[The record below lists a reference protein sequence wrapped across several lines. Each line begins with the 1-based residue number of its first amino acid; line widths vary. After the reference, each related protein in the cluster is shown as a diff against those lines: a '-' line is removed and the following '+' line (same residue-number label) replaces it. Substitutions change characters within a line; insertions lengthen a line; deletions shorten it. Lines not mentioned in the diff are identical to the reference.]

1 MGQASFYH
9 CCCLLL
15 VCLVLSTLNGRA
27 AAATRVRVSSSTTM
41 TRNIEEENALLL
53 LLAGPPVLSES
64 IMGTVGRLPCNVT
77 PPIYEDRVALV
88 IWYKV
93 GLKTPIYSV
102 DTRDSNFAQG
112 THWSDETYRERL
124 SFHVE
129 GRAGTLSIKST
140 TEDDT
145 GEYRCRVDFQKSPT
159 RNSKVNLT
167 VIIPP
172 ESVIIL
178 DSKGATIKDHTLG
191 PYNEGSAINIT
202 CVAIGGR
209 PQPRVTW
216 LHGNTIYKNAS
227 VGHALSE
234 RRVGNV
240 LSLARLERRN
250 LHMQLTCRAEN
261 NNLTTPII
269 SSVVLDMNL
278 RPLIV
283 KLQGENRPLSAG
295 NSYQLSCVV
304 IGARPAPTITWW
316 KGSSPMKNTHEIA
329 NPDGNM
335 TTSVLTFTP
344 TIDDRGK
351 FLSCRAEQG
360 MIPESGLEDGWKL
373 DIYHIPVV
381 SLELGTNSLNATLRE
396 GIDVFFECNIKSNP
410 WIYKVSWR
418 HNGAILAN
426 NPAEGIAVSNQSLVL
441 QNASRARSGI
451 YTCVGSN
458 REGDG
463 ESNPVQLDIRFAPVC
478 RSNQRTT
485 YSSGRHETVK
495 VACEIDANPME
506 ASYVW
511 KFNASQ
517 GETVDIPASQVAVDR
532 GRSIAHY
539 TPMTEN
545 DYGTLLC
552 WATNEI
558 GDQSEPCVY
567 TIVPAGEPDPLLNC
581 TVLNQTST
589 GFQIECI
596 EGFDGGLQQDF
607 IMEVYVNGTTR
618 NPKFSKSNRP
628 YFEVSGLVPGMGY
641 NVFLIA
647 NNSKGRSNATI
658 LQVYTLK
665 DPEKQTVR
673 ITFTKFY
680 QGVRPASTTTTA
692 LATSSDCVCD
702 EEEFLGVGRGKGLV
716 HDAGQDQ
723 ATEDLSLAYAPV
735 IEDIRPFLGI
745 LAGIVGSVFL
755 VALII
760 VIVVRV
766 RGSSGRDRN
775 NYSHPGN
782 GGSGGGGTGG
792 GGVAVAGTG
801 GPAGTTANGNG
812 SLGLL
817 ASNNNGSLGIG
828 GTLAHNGGQSVQDMH
843 RIGRDTCH
851 VTSSLDSIDKNPDII
866 PQDGHDV
873 DDEWTTTKGHNRAY
887 ATAALAEQ
895 NAVITSST
903 YDHLMPTYA
912 VVDKKTGGLPPGSGH
927 GHGPYIQY
935 NTLIPVSKMGAYAS
949 QQQQQQQQH
958 PHTHPHQHPHQ
969 HQLQAG
975 QQQQQQ
981 QKTELSYSDLT
992 APMVG
997 VGGSAVGVQRLA
1009 PYCSA
1014 TLGRPGRGQ
1023 AELKRAEPNIYSQVN
1038 VMMDDEIL
1046 ADLQAAT
1053 AAGGS
1058 YVAGAVVDNV
1068 GGRGA
1073 SPSLYLQG
1081 HATRIDLAHHPMP
1094 MYSTSPMFATNGGT
1108 ITGVTMSHPSQLATF
1123 SPTPPPP
1130 IFTHSVMTATGE
1142 GGLLQPVTCM
1152 GLVAATSSAAAAA
1165 ASGQHQQQQQHHHQ
1179 TTANGGNGSI
1189 VGVNVGMSLYGSDVG
1204 KPQLLKTVPEEM
1216 HHQLNGEDV
1225 LIAQDRN
1232 HGTGTRF

>member
-1 MGQASFYH
+1 MGHQASFFCCRH
-9 CCCLLL
+9 CCCLL
-15 VCLVLSTLNGRA
+15 VCLVLSTLNGPA
-27 AAATRVRVSSSTTM
+27 AGATRVRVSSSTTM
-41 TRNIEEENALLL
+41 TRNIEEEN
-53 LLAGPPVLSES
+53 GPPVLSES

-140 TEDDT
+140 SEDDT

-227 VGHALSE
+227 VGHSLSE

-250 LHMQLTCRAEN
+250 LHMKLTCRAEN

-269 SSVVLDMNL
+269 SSVDLDMNL

-304 IGARPAPTITWW
+304 IGARPAPTVTWW
-316 KGSSPMKNTHEIA
+316 KGSSPMKNTHEIT

-351 FLSCRAEQG
+351 FLSCRAEQS

-478 RSNQRTT
+478 RSGQRTT

-558 GDQSEPCVY
+558 GDQSDPCVY
-567 TIVPAGEPDPLLNC
+567 TIVPAGEPDPLINC

-647 NNSKGRSNATI
+647 HNSKGRSNATI

-665 DPEKQTVR
+665 DPEKQT
-673 ITFTKFY
+673 
-680 QGVRPASTTTTA
+680 
-692 LATSSDCVCD
+692 
-702 EEEFLGVGRGKGLV
+702 
-716 HDAGQDQ
+716 
-723 ATEDLSLAYAPV
+723 DLSLAYAPV

-775 NYSHPGN
+775 NYSHPGSGGN
-782 GGSGGGGTGG
+782 VGGGGGGAGGGTGVPGSGGGPGGTS
-792 GGVAVAGTG
+792 
-801 GPAGTTANGNG
+801 ANGNG
-812 SLGLL
+812 SMGLL

-828 GTLAHNGGQSVQDMH
+828 ATLAHNGGQSVQDMH

-866 PQDGHDV
+866 PQGGLDGHDV
-873 DDEWTTTKGHNRAY
+873 DDEWTTKGHNRAY

-912 VVDKKTGGLPPGSGH
+912 VVDKKTGGPLPGP

-935 NTLIPVSKMGAYAS
+935 NTLIPVSKMGAYANQ

-958 PHTHPHQHPHQ
+958 PHPHQHPHQ
-969 HQLQAG
+969 HQHQLQG
-975 QQQQQQ
+975 GQQQ

-992 APMVG
+992 APMV
-997 VGGSAVGVQRLA
+997 GSAVGVQRLA

-1023 AELKRAEPNIYSQVN
+1023 AELKRAEPNIYSQ
-1038 VMMDDEIL
+1038 
-1046 ADLQAAT
+1046 
-1053 AAGGS
+1053 
-1058 YVAGAVVDNV
+1058 
-1068 GGRGA
+1068 
-1073 SPSLYLQG
+1073 
-1081 HATRIDLAHHPMP
+1081 IDLAHHPMP
-1094 MYSTSPMFATNGGT
+1094 MYSTSPMFATNST

-1165 ASGQHQQQQQHHHQ
+1165 SGQQQQQQQQQHHQQQQQHHHQ

>member
-1 MGQASFYH
+1 MGRASLYY

-27 AAATRVRVSSSTTM
+27 AGATRVRVSSSTTM

-227 VGHALSE
+227 VGHSLSE

-351 FLSCRAEQG
+351 FLSCRAEQS

-680 QGVRPASTTTTA
+680 QGVRPTSTTTTA
-692 LATSSDCVCD
+692 MATSSDCVCD
-702 EEEFLGVGRGKGLV
+702 EEEFLGVGKGKGLV

-775 NYSHPGN
+775 NYSHPGS

-935 NTLIPVSKMGAYAS
+935 NTLIPVSKMGAYANQ

-975 QQQQQQ
+975 QQQQQQQQ

-1023 AELKRAEPNIYSQVN
+1023 AELKRAEPNIYSQ
-1038 VMMDDEIL
+1038 
-1046 ADLQAAT
+1046 
-1053 AAGGS
+1053 
-1058 YVAGAVVDNV
+1058 
-1068 GGRGA
+1068 
-1073 SPSLYLQG
+1073 
-1081 HATRIDLAHHPMP
+1081 IDLAHHPMP

-1152 GLVAATSSAAAAA
+1152 GLVAATSSAAAA
-1165 ASGQHQQQQQHHHQ
+1165 SGQQQQQQQQHLHHQ

-1204 KPQLLKTVPEEM
+1204 VKPQLLKTVPEEM

>member
-1 MGQASFYH
+1 MSRTSSLSLSLPL
-9 CCCLLL
+9 CL
-15 VCLVLSTLNGRA
+15 LVLSALNGPA
-27 AAATRVRVSSSTTM
+27 AAASRVRVSSSTTM
-41 TRNIEEENALLL
+41 TRNIEEEN
-53 LLAGPPVLSES
+53 GPPVLSES

-129 GRAGTLSIKST
+129 GRAGTLTIKST

-178 DSKGATIKDHTLG
+178 DSKGVTIEDHTLG
-191 PYNEGSAINIT
+191 PYNEGSGINIT

-216 LHGNTIYKNAS
+216 LHGNTVYKNAS
-227 VGHALSE
+227 VGQPLSE
-234 RRVGNV
+234 RRVGNT

-283 KLQGENRPLSAG
+283 KLQGENRALSAG

-316 KGSSPMKNTHEIA
+316 KGSTPMKNTHEIA
-329 NPDGNM
+329 TPDGNL

-351 FLSCRAEQG
+351 FLSCRAEQS
-360 MIPESGLEDGWKL
+360 MIPESGMEDGWKL

-381 SLELGTNSLNATLRE
+381 SLELGTNSLNSTLRE

-410 WIYKVSWR
+410 WIYEVSWR
-418 HNGAILAN
+418 HNGKILTN

-478 RSNQRTT
+478 RPRQRLS

-495 VACEIDANPME
+495 VACEIDANPSE
-506 ASYVW
+506 ATYVW
-511 KFNASQ
+511 KFNATQ

-567 TIVPAGEPDPLLNC
+567 TIFPAGEPDPLLNC

-596 EGFDGGLQQDF
+596 EGFNGGLQQDF
-607 IMEVYVNGTTR
+607 IMEVYMNGTTR
-618 NPKFSKSNRP
+618 HPKISKSKRP

-665 DPEKQTVR
+665 DPEKQT
-673 ITFTKFY
+673 
-680 QGVRPASTTTTA
+680 
-692 LATSSDCVCD
+692 
-702 EEEFLGVGRGKGLV
+702 
-716 HDAGQDQ
+716 
-723 ATEDLSLAYAPV
+723 DLSLAYAPV

-745 LAGIVGSVFL
+745 LAGIVGSIFL

-775 NYSHPGN
+775 NYSHPGSGVGGVGGTTGN
-782 GGSGGGGTGG
+782 GSGMGGGG
-792 GGVAVAGTG
+792 GGVG
-801 GPAGTTANGNG
+801 GTTANGNG

-817 ASNNNGSLGIG
+817 ASNNNGSLVI
-828 GTLAHNGGQSVQDMH
+828 GTLGHNGGQSVQDMH
-843 RIGRDTCH
+843 RIGRETCH

-866 PQDGHDV
+866 PQDGHDL
-873 DDEWTTTKGHNRAY
+873 DDEWTTKGHGRTY
-887 ATAALAEQ
+887 ATAAMAEQ
-895 NAVITSST
+895 NAVITSGT

-912 VVDKKTGGLPPGSGH
+912 VVDKKTAPPPGH
-927 GHGPYIQY
+927 GQYIQY
-935 NTLIPVSKMGAYAS
+935 NTLIPVSKMGAYAN
-949 QQQQQQQQH
+949 QQQQLQQQ
-958 PHTHPHQHPHQ
+958 P
-969 HQLQAG
+969 
-975 QQQQQQ
+975 Q
-981 QKTELSYSDLT
+981 QKTELSYSELS
-992 APMVG
+992 APLVSG
-997 VGGSAVGVQRLA
+997 PVGVQRMA

-1014 TLGRPGRGQ
+1014 TLGRPGRQ
-1023 AELKRAEPNIYSQVN
+1023 AELKRAEPNIYSQ
-1038 VMMDDEIL
+1038 
-1046 ADLQAAT
+1046 
-1053 AAGGS
+1053 
-1058 YVAGAVVDNV
+1058 
-1068 GGRGA
+1068 
-1073 SPSLYLQG
+1073 
-1081 HATRIDLAHHPMP
+1081 IDLAHHPMP
-1094 MYSTSPMFATNGGT
+1094 MYSTSPMFGTNST

-1130 IFTHSVMTATGE
+1130 IFTHSMVTTGD
-1142 GGLLQPVTCM
+1142 GLLQPVTCM
-1152 GLVAATSSAAAAA
+1152 GLVATSSAG
-1165 ASGQHQQQQQHHHQ
+1165 ASVPGPVPLPPQQQQQQ
-1179 TTANGGNGSI
+1179 QLTAANGGNGSI
-1189 VGVNVGMSLYGSDVG
+1189 VGMGMSLYSSDVG
-1204 KPQLLKTVPEEM
+1204 KPQLLKTVPEEV
-1216 HHQLNGEDV
+1216 HHQLNGEDI

-1232 HGTGTRF
+1232 LGSGTRF

>member
-1 MGQASFYH
+1 MGRS
-9 CCCLLL
+9 CSRWLSLPLCLLVL
-15 VCLVLSTLNGRA
+15 FVLSTLNGQA
-27 AAATRVRVSSSTTM
+27 AAASRVRVSSSTTM

-53 LLAGPPVLSES
+53 LLAGPPVLAES

-129 GRAGTLSIKST
+129 GRAGTLTMKST

-191 PYNEGSAINIT
+191 PYNEGSGINIT

-216 LHGNTIYKNAS
+216 LHGNTVYKDAS
-227 VGHALSE
+227 VGQSLSE
-234 RRVGNV
+234 RRVANV
-240 LSLARLERRN
+240 LSLQRLERRN

-316 KGSSPMKNTHEIA
+316 KGSTPMKNTHEIG

-351 FLSCRAEQG
+351 FLSCRAEQS

-381 SLELGTNSLNATLRE
+381 SLELGTNSLNSTLRE

-418 HNGAILAN
+418 HNGEILAN

-478 RSNQRTT
+478 RPRQRVS

-495 VACEIDANPME
+495 VACEIDANPAE
-506 ASYVW
+506 ATYVW
-511 KFNASQ
+511 KFNATQ

-607 IMEVYVNGTTR
+607 IMEVYMNGTTR
-618 NPKFSKSNRP
+618 HPKISKSKRP

-647 NNSKGRSNATI
+647 HNSKGRSNATI

-665 DPEKQTVR
+665 DPEKQTVK
-673 ITFTKFY
+673 ITFTKSF
-680 QGVRPASTTTTA
+680 QGFRPAYPKSKATATTT
-692 LATSSDCVCD
+692 SDCVCD
-702 EEEFLGVGRGKGLV
+702 EDEFINLGKGIGLDV
-716 HDAGQDQ
+716 GKDVDQ
-723 ATEDLSLAYAPV
+723 QEDLSLAYAPV

-775 NYSHPGN
+775 NYSHPGSGVVGVGGTTTGN
-782 GGSGGGGTGG
+782 GSGM
-792 GGVAVAGTG
+792 GGVG
-801 GPAGTTANGNG
+801 GVGGMGGTTANGNG

-817 ASNNNGSLGIG
+817 ASNNNGSLVI
-828 GTLAHNGGQSVQDMH
+828 GTLGHNGGQSVQDMH
-843 RIGRDTCH
+843 RIGRETCH

-866 PQDGHDV
+866 PQDGHDL
-873 DDEWTTTKGHNRAY
+873 DDEWTTKGHGRAY
-887 ATAALAEQ
+887 ATAAMAEQ
-895 NAVITSST
+895 NAVITSGT

-912 VVDKKTGGLPPGSGH
+912 VVDKKTGPPPA
-927 GHGPYIQY
+927 HGPYIQY
-935 NTLIPVSKMGAYAS
+935 NTLIPVSKMGAYAN
-949 QQQQQQQQH
+949 QQQQLQQQ
-958 PHTHPHQHPHQ
+958 P
-969 HQLQAG
+969 
-975 QQQQQQ
+975 Q

-992 APMVG
+992 APL
-997 VGGSAVGVQRLA
+997 VGGPVSVQRMA

-1014 TLGRPGRGQ
+1014 TLGRPGRQ
-1023 AELKRAEPNIYSQVN
+1023 TELKRAEPNIYSQ
-1038 VMMDDEIL
+1038 
-1046 ADLQAAT
+1046 
-1053 AAGGS
+1053 
-1058 YVAGAVVDNV
+1058 
-1068 GGRGA
+1068 
-1073 SPSLYLQG
+1073 
-1081 HATRIDLAHHPMP
+1081 IDLAHHPMP
-1094 MYSTSPMFATNGGT
+1094 MYSTSPMFGTNST

-1130 IFTHSVMTATGE
+1130 IFTHSMVTTGD
-1142 GGLLQPVTCM
+1142 GLLQPVTCM
-1152 GLVAATSSAAAAA
+1152 GLVATSSAA
-1165 ASGQHQQQQQHHHQ
+1165 SVPGSVPLPPQQQQHQQQQQQ
-1179 TTANGGNGSI
+1179 QLTAANGGNGSI
-1189 VGVNVGMSLYGSDVG
+1189 VGMGMSLYGSDVG
-1204 KPQLLKTVPEEM
+1204 KPQLLKTVPEEV

-1232 HGTGTRF
+1232 LGSGTRF

>member
-1 MGQASFYH
+1 MGRS
-9 CCCLLL
+9 CSRSLSLSLCL
-15 VCLVLSTLNGRA
+15 LVLSALHGQA
-27 AAATRVRVSSSTTM
+27 AAASRVRVSSSTTM
-41 TRNIEEENALLL
+41 TRNIEEENALLS

-112 THWSDETYRERL
+112 THWSDENYRERL

-129 GRAGTLSIKST
+129 GRAGTLTIKST
-140 TEDDT
+140 TEEDT

-172 ESVIIL
+172 ESVLIL
-178 DSKGATIKDHTLG
+178 DSKGITIEDRTLG
-191 PYNEGSAINIT
+191 PYNEGSGINIT

-216 LHGNTIYKNAS
+216 LHGNTVYKDAS

-240 LSLARLERRN
+240 LSLQRLERRN

-316 KGSSPMKNTHEIA
+316 KGSTPMKNTHEIA

-351 FLSCRAEQG
+351 FLSCRAEQS
-360 MIPESGLEDGWKL
+360 MIPESGMEDGWKL

-381 SLELGTNSLNATLRE
+381 SLELGTNSLNSTLRE

-418 HNGAILAN
+418 HNGEILSN
-426 NPAEGIAVSNQSLVL
+426 NPAAGIAVSNQSLVL

-478 RSNQRTT
+478 RPRQRIS

-495 VACEIDANPME
+495 VACEIDANPAE

-511 KFNASQ
+511 KFNATQ

-607 IMEVYVNGTTR
+607 IMEVHMNGTTR
-618 NPKFSKSNRP
+618 NPKISKSKRP
-628 YFEVSGLVPGMGY
+628 YFEVSGLMPGMGY

-647 NNSKGRSNATI
+647 HNSKGRSNATI

-665 DPEKQTVR
+665 DPEKQT
-673 ITFTKFY
+673 
-680 QGVRPASTTTTA
+680 
-692 LATSSDCVCD
+692 
-702 EEEFLGVGRGKGLV
+702 
-716 HDAGQDQ
+716 
-723 ATEDLSLAYAPV
+723 DLSLAYAPV

-775 NYSHPGN
+775 NYSHPGSGVGGVGVGGTTGN
-782 GGSGGGGTGG
+782 GSGVGGG
-792 GGVAVAGTG
+792 GGVG
-801 GPAGTTANGNG
+801 GTTANGNG

-817 ASNNNGSLGIG
+817 TSNNNGSLVI
-828 GTLAHNGGQSVQDMH
+828 GTLGHNGGQSVQDMH
-843 RIGRDTCH
+843 RIGRETCH

-866 PQDGHDV
+866 PQGGLDGHDL
-873 DDEWTTTKGHNRAY
+873 DDEWTTKGHGRAY
-887 ATAALAEQ
+887 ATAAMAEQ
-895 NAVITSST
+895 NAVITSGT

-912 VVDKKTGGLPPGSGH
+912 VVDKKTAPPP

-935 NTLIPVSKMGAYAS
+935 NTLIPVSKMGAYAN
-949 QQQQQQQQH
+949 QQQQLQQQ
-958 PHTHPHQHPHQ
+958 P
-969 HQLQAG
+969 
-975 QQQQQQ
+975 Q
-981 QKTELSYSDLT
+981 QKTELSYSELT
-992 APMVG
+992 APL
-997 VGGSAVGVQRLA
+997 VGGTVSVQRMA

-1014 TLGRPGRGQ
+1014 TLGRPGRQ
-1023 AELKRAEPNIYSQVN
+1023 AELKRAEPNIYSQ
-1038 VMMDDEIL
+1038 
-1046 ADLQAAT
+1046 
-1053 AAGGS
+1053 
-1058 YVAGAVVDNV
+1058 
-1068 GGRGA
+1068 
-1073 SPSLYLQG
+1073 
-1081 HATRIDLAHHPMP
+1081 IDLAHHPMP
-1094 MYSTSPMFATNGGT
+1094 MYSTSPMFGTNST

-1130 IFTHSVMTATGE
+1130 IFTHSMVTTGD
-1142 GGLLQPVTCM
+1142 GLLQPVTCM
-1152 GLVAATSSAAAAA
+1152 GLVATSSAAA
-1165 ASGQHQQQQQHHHQ
+1165 SGPGPGPLPLAPQQQQQM
-1179 TTANGGNGSI
+1179 TATNGGNGSI
-1189 VGVNVGMSLYGSDVG
+1189 VGMGMSLYGSDVG
-1204 KPQLLKTVPEEM
+1204 KPQLLKTVPEEI

-1225 LIAQDRN
+1225 LIAQDRSI
-1232 HGTGTRF
+1232 GSGTRF

>member
-1 MGQASFYH
+1 MSSSSSRPL
-9 CCCLLL
+9 CLPLCL
-15 VCLVLSTLNGRA
+15 LVLSALNGPA
-27 AAATRVRVSSSTTM
+27 AAASRVRVSSSTTM

-77 PPIYEDRVALV
+77 PPIHEDRVALV

-129 GRAGTLSIKST
+129 GRAGTLTIKST

-178 DSKGATIKDHTLG
+178 DSKGVTIEDHTLG
-191 PYNEGSAINIT
+191 PYNEGSGINIT

-216 LHGNTIYKNAS
+216 LHGNTVYKNAS
-227 VGHALSE
+227 VGQPLSE
-234 RRVGNV
+234 RRVGNT

-283 KLQGENRPLSAG
+283 KLQGENRALSAG

-316 KGSSPMKNTHEIA
+316 KGSTPMKNTHEIA
-329 NPDGNM
+329 TPDGNL

-351 FLSCRAEQG
+351 FLSCRAEQS
-360 MIPESGLEDGWKL
+360 MIPESGMEDGWKL

-381 SLELGTNSLNATLRE
+381 SLELGTNSLNSTLRE

-410 WIYKVSWR
+410 WIYEVSWR
-418 HNGAILAN
+418 HNGKILTN

-478 RSNQRTT
+478 RPRQRLS

-495 VACEIDANPME
+495 VACEIDANPAE
-506 ASYVW
+506 ATYVW
-511 KFNASQ
+511 KFNATQ

-567 TIVPAGEPDPLLNC
+567 TIFPAGEPDPLLNC

-596 EGFDGGLQQDF
+596 EGFNGGLQQDF
-607 IMEVYVNGTTR
+607 IMEVYMNGTTR
-618 NPKFSKSNRP
+618 HPKISKSKRP

-665 DPEKQTVR
+665 DPEKQTVK
-673 ITFTKFY
+673 ITFTKSF
-680 QGVRPASTTTTA
+680 QGLRPAYPKSKSKTTATTTT
-692 LATSSDCVCD
+692 TSDCVCD
-702 EEEFLGVGRGKGLV
+702 EDEFLNLGKGFS
-716 HDAGQDQ
+716 HDEGTDADQ
-723 ATEDLSLAYAPV
+723 QEDLSLAYAPV

-745 LAGIVGSVFL
+745 LAGIVGSIFL

-775 NYSHPGN
+775 NYSHPGSGVGGIGGTTGN
-782 GGSGGGGTGG
+782 GSGMGGIGGGVGG
-792 GGVAVAGTG
+792 GGVG
-801 GPAGTTANGNG
+801 GTTANGNG

-817 ASNNNGSLGIG
+817 ASNNNGSLVI
-828 GTLAHNGGQSVQDMH
+828 GTLGHNGGQSVQDMH
-843 RIGRDTCH
+843 RIGRETCH

-866 PQDGHDV
+866 PQDGHDL
-873 DDEWTTTKGHNRAY
+873 DDEWTTKGHGRTY
-887 ATAALAEQ
+887 ATAAMAEQ
-895 NAVITSST
+895 NAVITSGT

-912 VVDKKTGGLPPGSGH
+912 VVDKKTAPPPGH
-927 GHGPYIQY
+927 GQYIQY
-935 NTLIPVSKMGAYAS
+935 NTLIPVSKMGAYGN
-949 QQQQQQQQH
+949 QQQQLQQQ
-958 PHTHPHQHPHQ
+958 P
-969 HQLQAG
+969 
-975 QQQQQQ
+975 Q
-981 QKTELSYSDLT
+981 QKTELSYSELS
-992 APMVG
+992 APL
-997 VGGSAVGVQRLA
+997 VGGPVGVQRMA

-1014 TLGRPGRGQ
+1014 TLGRPGRQ
-1023 AELKRAEPNIYSQVN
+1023 AELKRAEPNIYSQ
-1038 VMMDDEIL
+1038 
-1046 ADLQAAT
+1046 
-1053 AAGGS
+1053 
-1058 YVAGAVVDNV
+1058 
-1068 GGRGA
+1068 
-1073 SPSLYLQG
+1073 
-1081 HATRIDLAHHPMP
+1081 IDLAHHPMP
-1094 MYSTSPMFATNGGT
+1094 MYSTSPMFGTNST

-1130 IFTHSVMTATGE
+1130 IFTHSMVTTGD
-1142 GGLLQPVTCM
+1142 GLLQPVTCM
-1152 GLVAATSSAAAAA
+1152 GLVATSSAG
-1165 ASGQHQQQQQHHHQ
+1165 ASVPGPLPLPPQQQQQQQQQHQ
-1179 TTANGGNGSI
+1179 QLTAANGGNGSI
-1189 VGVNVGMSLYGSDVG
+1189 VGMGMSLYGSDVG
-1204 KPQLLKTVPEEM
+1204 KPQLLKTVPEEV
-1216 HHQLNGEDV
+1216 HHQLNREDI
-1225 LIAQDRN
+1225 LISQDRN
-1232 HGTGTRF
+1232 LGSGTRF

>member
-1 MGQASFYH
+1 MCHAFS
-9 CCCLLL
+9 CLLPLPQLPCLLCLIL
-15 VCLVLSTLNGRA
+15 VALLPPTFSGQGQA
-27 AAATRVRVSSSTTM
+27 AAATRARVSSSTTM
-41 TRNIEEENALLL
+41 TRNIEEEN
-53 LLAGPPVLSES
+53 GPPVLSES
-64 IMGTVGRLPCNVT
+64 IMGTMGRLPCNVT

-124 SFHVE
+124 SFYVE
-129 GRAGTLSIKST
+129 GRAGTLTIKST

-191 PYNEGSAINIT
+191 PYNEGSTVNIT

-216 LHGNTIYKNAS
+216 LHGNTILNNS
-227 VGHALSE
+227 GQGHPLSE
-234 RRVGNV
+234 RRVGNI
-240 LSLARLERRN
+240 LSLTKLKRKN

-261 NNLTTPII
+261 NNLTTPIT

-283 KLQGENRPLSAG
+283 KLSGENRPLSAE
-295 NSYQLSCVV
+295 NAYQLSCVV
-304 IGARPAPTITWW
+304 IGSRPAPTITWW
-316 KGSSPMKNTHEIA
+316 KGSTAMKNTHEIA

-351 FLSCRAEQG
+351 FLSCRAEQS
-360 MIPESGLEDGWKL
+360 MIPESGMEDGWKL

-381 SLELGTNSLNATLRE
+381 SLELGTNSLNSTLRE

-418 HNGAILAN
+418 HNGAILSN
-426 NPAEGIAVSNQSLVL
+426 NPAEGIVVANQSLVL

-478 RSNQRTT
+478 RTGQKTT

-495 VACEIDANPME
+495 VACEIDANPSE
-506 ASYVW
+506 ATYIW
-511 KFNASQ
+511 KFNATQ
-517 GETVDIPASQVAVDR
+517 GETVDIPASLVAVDR
-532 GRSIAHY
+532 GRSVAHY

-552 WATNEI
+552 WASNEI

-581 TVLNQTST
+581 TLLNQTST

-618 NPKFSKSNRP
+618 YPKIYKSKTP
-628 YFEVSGLVPGMGY
+628 YFEVRGLVPGMGY

-647 NNSKGRSNATI
+647 HNSKGRSNATI

-665 DPEKQTVR
+665 DPEKQTVK
-673 ITFTKFY
+673 IIFTKSY
-680 QGVRPASTTTTA
+680 NKPKSTTTTA
-692 LATSSDCVCD
+692 KTTATSDCICD
-702 EEEFLGVGRGKGLV
+702 EQEYFVVGKGHSKGLHIFNHNDDN
-716 HDAGQDQ
+716 HDDNNDDDDDEP
-723 ATEDLSLAYAPV
+723 TEDLSLRYSPV

-745 LAGIVGSVFL
+745 LAGIVGSIFL

-766 RGSSGRDRN
+766 RGSSGHDRN

-782 GGSGGGGTGG
+782 GNTSSNGNGNGGVGGGTTNT
-792 GGVAVAGTG
+792 VNGTG
-801 GPAGTTANGNG
+801 N
-812 SLGLL
+812 LGVLG
-817 ASNNNGSLGIG
+817 SNNNGSLVI
-828 GTLAHNGGQSVQDMH
+828 GTLGGHNGGQSVQDMH
-843 RIGRDTCH
+843 RIGRETCH

-873 DDEWTTTKGHNRAY
+873 DDEWTTKGHNRAY
-887 ATAALAEQ
+887 ATAAMAEQ

-912 VVDKKTGGLPPGSGH
+912 VVDKKTAAGQQAAAAAQ
-927 GHGPYIQY
+927 YIQY
-935 NTLIPVSKMGAYAS
+935 NTLIPVNKMGAYAN
-949 QQQQQQQQH
+949 QQQQLQQQQQQH
-958 PHTHPHQHPHQ
+958 QQ
-969 HQLQAG
+969 QQ

-981 QKTELSYSDLT
+981 QKTELSYSELT
-992 APMVG
+992 APLVGIG
-997 VGGSAVGVQRLA
+997 VGGNTVRLA

-1014 TLGRPGRGQ
+1014 TLGRPGSRQQ

-1053 AAGGS
+1053 ASGTS

-1068 GGRGA
+1068 GGFGA
-1073 SPSLYLQG
+1073 VAAAPSSSSNLYMQSY
-1081 HATRIDLAHHPMP
+1081 ATRI
-1094 MYSTSPMFATNGGT
+1094 
-1108 ITGVTMSHPSQLATF
+1108 
-1123 SPTPPPP
+1123 
-1130 IFTHSVMTATGE
+1130 
-1142 GGLLQPVTCM
+1142 
-1152 GLVAATSSAAAAA
+1152 
-1165 ASGQHQQQQQHHHQ
+1165 
-1179 TTANGGNGSI
+1179 
-1189 VGVNVGMSLYGSDVG
+1189 
-1204 KPQLLKTVPEEM
+1204 
-1216 HHQLNGEDV
+1216 
-1225 LIAQDRN
+1225 
-1232 HGTGTRF
+1232 

>member
-1 MGQASFYH
+1 MGRS
-9 CCCLLL
+9 CSRWLSLPLCLLVL
-15 VCLVLSTLNGRA
+15 FVLSTLNGQA
-27 AAATRVRVSSSTTM
+27 AAASRVRVSSSTTM
-41 TRNIEEENALLL
+41 TRNIEEEN
-53 LLAGPPVLSES
+53 GPPVLAES

-129 GRAGTLSIKST
+129 GRAGTLTMKST

-191 PYNEGSAINIT
+191 PYNEGSGINIT

-216 LHGNTIYKNAS
+216 LHGNTVYKDAS
-227 VGHALSE
+227 VGQSLSE
-234 RRVGNV
+234 RRVANV
-240 LSLARLERRN
+240 LSLQRLERRN

-316 KGSSPMKNTHEIA
+316 KGSTPMKNTHEIG

-351 FLSCRAEQG
+351 FLSCRAEQS

-381 SLELGTNSLNATLRE
+381 SLELGTNSLNSTLRE

-418 HNGAILAN
+418 HNGEILAN

-478 RSNQRTT
+478 RPRQRVS

-495 VACEIDANPME
+495 VACEIDANPAE
-506 ASYVW
+506 ATYVW
-511 KFNASQ
+511 KFNATQ

-607 IMEVYVNGTTR
+607 IMEVYMNGTTR
-618 NPKFSKSNRP
+618 HPKISKSKRP

-647 NNSKGRSNATI
+647 HNSKGRSNATI

-665 DPEKQTVR
+665 DPEKQTVK
-673 ITFTKFY
+673 ITFTKSF
-680 QGVRPASTTTTA
+680 QGFRPAYPKSKATATTT
-692 LATSSDCVCD
+692 SDCVCD
-702 EEEFLGVGRGKGLV
+702 EDEFINLGKGIGLDV
-716 HDAGQDQ
+716 GKDVDQ
-723 ATEDLSLAYAPV
+723 QEDLSLAYAPV

-775 NYSHPGN
+775 NYSHPGSGVVGVGGTTTGN
-782 GGSGGGGTGG
+782 GSGM
-792 GGVAVAGTG
+792 GGVG
-801 GPAGTTANGNG
+801 GVGGMGGTTANGNG

-817 ASNNNGSLGIG
+817 ASNNNGSLVI
-828 GTLAHNGGQSVQDMH
+828 GTLGHNGGQSVQDMH
-843 RIGRDTCH
+843 RIGRETCH

-866 PQDGHDV
+866 PQGGLDGHDL
-873 DDEWTTTKGHNRAY
+873 DDEWTTKGHGRAY
-887 ATAALAEQ
+887 ATAAMAEQ
-895 NAVITSST
+895 NAVITSGT

-912 VVDKKTGGLPPGSGH
+912 VVDKKTGPPPA
-927 GHGPYIQY
+927 HGPYIQY
-935 NTLIPVSKMGAYAS
+935 NTLIPVSKMGAYAN
-949 QQQQQQQQH
+949 QQQQLQQQ
-958 PHTHPHQHPHQ
+958 P
-969 HQLQAG
+969 
-975 QQQQQQ
+975 Q

-992 APMVG
+992 APL
-997 VGGSAVGVQRLA
+997 VGGPVSVQRMA

-1014 TLGRPGRGQ
+1014 TLGRPGRQ
-1023 AELKRAEPNIYSQVN
+1023 TELKRAEPNIYSQ
-1038 VMMDDEIL
+1038 
-1046 ADLQAAT
+1046 
-1053 AAGGS
+1053 
-1058 YVAGAVVDNV
+1058 
-1068 GGRGA
+1068 
-1073 SPSLYLQG
+1073 
-1081 HATRIDLAHHPMP
+1081 IDLAHHPMP
-1094 MYSTSPMFATNGGT
+1094 MYSTSPMFGTNST

-1130 IFTHSVMTATGE
+1130 IFTHSMVTTGD
-1142 GGLLQPVTCM
+1142 GLLQPVTCM
-1152 GLVAATSSAAAAA
+1152 GLVATSSAA
-1165 ASGQHQQQQQHHHQ
+1165 SVPGSVPLPPQQQQHQQQQQQ
-1179 TTANGGNGSI
+1179 QLTAANGGNGSI
-1189 VGVNVGMSLYGSDVG
+1189 VGMGMSLYGSDVG
-1204 KPQLLKTVPEEM
+1204 KPQLLKTVPEEV

-1232 HGTGTRF
+1232 LGSGTRF

>member
-1 MGQASFYH
+1 MSH
-9 CCCLLL
+9 PLLL
-15 VCLVLSTLNGRA
+15 PLCLLVLSTLNGPATA
-27 AAATRVRVSSSTTM
+27 ASRVRVSSSTTM
-41 TRNIEEENALLL
+41 TRNIEEEN
-53 LLAGPPVLSES
+53 GPPVLSES

-129 GRAGTLSIKST
+129 GRAGTLTIKST

-191 PYNEGSAINIT
+191 PYNEGSGINIT

-216 LHGNTIYKNAS
+216 LHGNTVYKDSS
-227 VGHALSE
+227 VGQSLSE

-240 LSLARLERRN
+240 LSLPRLERKN

-316 KGSSPMKNTHEIA
+316 KGSTPMKNTHEIA

-351 FLSCRAEQG
+351 FLSCRAEQS

-381 SLELGTNSLNATLRE
+381 SLELGTNSLNSTLRE

-410 WIYKVSWR
+410 WIYQVSWR
-418 HNGAILAN
+418 HNGEILSN

-478 RSNQRTT
+478 RPGQRTT
-485 YSSGRHETVK
+485 YSAGRQETVK
-495 VACEIDANPME
+495 VACEIDANPSE
-506 ASYVW
+506 ATYVW
-511 KFNASQ
+511 KFNASH
-517 GETVDIPASQVAVDR
+517 GETIDILSSQVAVDR

-539 TPMTEN
+539 TPQTEN

-607 IMEVYVNGTTR
+607 IMEVYANGTTR
-618 NPKFSKSNRP
+618 YPKISKSKRP

-641 NVFLIA
+641 NVFLLA
-647 NNSKGRSNATI
+647 HNSKGRSNATI

-665 DPEKQTVR
+665 DPEKQTVK
-673 ITFTKFY
+673 ITFTKSY
-680 QGVRPASTTTTA
+680 QGLRPAYPKQPKAPTTTT
-692 LATSSDCVCD
+692 SDCVCD
-702 EEEFLGVGRGKGLV
+702 EDEFINLGKIVG
-716 HDAGQDQ
+716 HDAGRDLDQ
-723 ATEDLSLAYAPV
+723 QEDLSLAYAPV

-745 LAGIVGSVFL
+745 LAGIVGSIFL

-775 NYSHPGN
+775 NYSHPG
-782 GGSGGGGTGG
+782 SGGGVGGTTGAGGVVG
-792 GGVAVAGTG
+792 GGVGGVGVGT
-801 GPAGTTANGNG
+801 ATANGNG

-817 ASNNNGSLGIG
+817 SSNNNGSLVI
-828 GTLAHNGGQSVQDMH
+828 GTLGHNGGQSVQDMH
-843 RIGRDTCH
+843 RIGRETCH

-873 DDEWTTTKGHNRAY
+873 DDEWTTKGHGRTY

-895 NAVITSST
+895 NAVITSGT

-912 VVDKKTGGLPPGSGH
+912 VVDKKTGPPP

-935 NTLIPVSKMGAYAS
+935 NTLIPVSKMGAYAN
-949 QQQQQQQQH
+949 QQQQQQQ
-958 PHTHPHQHPHQ
+958 PPP
-969 HQLQAG
+969 
-975 QQQQQQ
+975 
-981 QKTELSYSDLT
+981 QKTELSYSELA
-992 APMVG
+992 APLVG
-997 VGGSAVGVQRLA
+997 TAVGVQRMA

-1014 TLGRPGRGQ
+1014 TLGRPGRQ
-1023 AELKRAEPNIYSQVN
+1023 AELKRAEPNIYSQ
-1038 VMMDDEIL
+1038 
-1046 ADLQAAT
+1046 
-1053 AAGGS
+1053 
-1058 YVAGAVVDNV
+1058 
-1068 GGRGA
+1068 
-1073 SPSLYLQG
+1073 
-1081 HATRIDLAHHPMP
+1081 IDLAHHPLP
-1094 MYSTSPMFATNGGT
+1094 MYSTSPMFGTNST
-1108 ITGVTMSHPSQLATF
+1108 ITGVTGVTMSHPSQLATF
-1123 SPTPPPP
+1123 SSTPPPP
-1130 IFTHSVMTATGE
+1130 IFAHSVVTTGD
-1142 GGLLQPVTCM
+1142 GLLQPVTCM
-1152 GLVAATSSAAAAA
+1152 GLVATSSAAAVG
-1165 ASGQHQQQQQHHHQ
+1165 SGNMSLPPQHQQQQQL
-1179 TTANGGNGSI
+1179 TAANGGGNGSI
-1189 VGVNVGMSLYGSDVG
+1189 VGMGMSLYGSDVG
-1204 KPQLLKTVPEEM
+1204 KPQLLKTVPEEL

-1232 HGTGTRF
+1232 MGTGTRF

>member
-1 MGQASFYH
+1 MSSSSSRPL
-9 CCCLLL
+9 CLPLCL
-15 VCLVLSTLNGRA
+15 LVLSALNGPA
-27 AAATRVRVSSSTTM
+27 AAASRVRVSSSTTM

-129 GRAGTLSIKST
+129 GRAGTLTIKST

-178 DSKGATIKDHTLG
+178 DSKGVTIEDHTLG
-191 PYNEGSAINIT
+191 PYNEGSGINIT

-216 LHGNTIYKNAS
+216 LHGNTVYKNAS
-227 VGHALSE
+227 VGQPLSE
-234 RRVGNV
+234 RRVGNT

-283 KLQGENRPLSAG
+283 KLQGENRALSAG

-316 KGSSPMKNTHEIA
+316 KGSTPMKNTHEIA
-329 NPDGNM
+329 TPDGNL

-351 FLSCRAEQG
+351 FLSCRAEQS
-360 MIPESGLEDGWKL
+360 MIPESGMEDGWKL

-381 SLELGTNSLNATLRE
+381 SLELGTNSLNSTLRE

-410 WIYKVSWR
+410 WIYEVSWR
-418 HNGAILAN
+418 HNGKILTN

-478 RSNQRTT
+478 RPRQRLS

-495 VACEIDANPME
+495 VACEIDANPAE
-506 ASYVW
+506 ATYVW
-511 KFNASQ
+511 KFNATQ

-567 TIVPAGEPDPLLNC
+567 TIFPAGEPDPLLNC

-596 EGFDGGLQQDF
+596 EGFNGGLQQDF
-607 IMEVYVNGTTR
+607 IMEVYMNGTTR
-618 NPKFSKSNRP
+618 HPKISKSKRP

-665 DPEKQTVR
+665 DPEKQT
-673 ITFTKFY
+673 
-680 QGVRPASTTTTA
+680 
-692 LATSSDCVCD
+692 
-702 EEEFLGVGRGKGLV
+702 
-716 HDAGQDQ
+716 
-723 ATEDLSLAYAPV
+723 DLSLAYAPV

-745 LAGIVGSVFL
+745 LAGIVGSIFL

-775 NYSHPGN
+775 NYSHPG
-782 GGSGGGGTGG
+782 SGGGVGGIGGTTGNGSGMGGIGGGIGGGGGG
-792 GGVAVAGTG
+792 GGVG
-801 GPAGTTANGNG
+801 GTTANGNG

-817 ASNNNGSLGIG
+817 ASNNNGSLVI
-828 GTLAHNGGQSVQDMH
+828 GTLGHNGGQSVQDMH
-843 RIGRDTCH
+843 RIGRETCH

-866 PQDGHDV
+866 PQGGLDGHDL
-873 DDEWTTTKGHNRAY
+873 DDEWTTKGHGRTY
-887 ATAALAEQ
+887 ATAAMAEQ
-895 NAVITSST
+895 NAVITSGT

-912 VVDKKTGGLPPGSGH
+912 VVDKKTAPPPGH
-927 GHGPYIQY
+927 GQYIQY
-935 NTLIPVSKMGAYAS
+935 NTLIPVSKMGAYAN
-949 QQQQQQQQH
+949 QQQQLQQQ
-958 PHTHPHQHPHQ
+958 P
-969 HQLQAG
+969 
-975 QQQQQQ
+975 Q
-981 QKTELSYSDLT
+981 QKTELSYSELS
-992 APMVG
+992 APL
-997 VGGSAVGVQRLA
+997 VGGPVGVQRMA

-1014 TLGRPGRGQ
+1014 TLGRPGRQ
-1023 AELKRAEPNIYSQVN
+1023 AELKRAEPNIYSQ
-1038 VMMDDEIL
+1038 
-1046 ADLQAAT
+1046 
-1053 AAGGS
+1053 
-1058 YVAGAVVDNV
+1058 
-1068 GGRGA
+1068 
-1073 SPSLYLQG
+1073 
-1081 HATRIDLAHHPMP
+1081 IDLAHHPMP
-1094 MYSTSPMFATNGGT
+1094 MYSTSPMFGTNST

-1130 IFTHSVMTATGE
+1130 IFTHSMVTTGD
-1142 GGLLQPVTCM
+1142 GLLQPVTCM
-1152 GLVAATSSAAAAA
+1152 GLVATSSAG
-1165 ASGQHQQQQQHHHQ
+1165 ASVPLPPHPLPPQQQQQQQHQ
-1179 TTANGGNGSI
+1179 QLTAANGGNGSI
-1189 VGVNVGMSLYGSDVG
+1189 VGMGMSLYGSDVG
-1204 KPQLLKTVPEEM
+1204 KPQLLKTVPEEV
-1216 HHQLNGEDV
+1216 HHQLNGEDI

-1232 HGTGTRF
+1232 LGSGTRF

>member
-1 MGQASFYH
+1 MGQASLFCCH
-9 CCCLLL
+9 CCCLL
-15 VCLVLSTLNGRA
+15 VCLVLSTLNGPA
-27 AAATRVRVSSSTTM
+27 AGATRVRVSSSTTM

-64 IMGTVGRLPCNVT
+64 IMGTVGLLPCNVT

-102 DTRDSNFAQG
+102 DTRDSNFDRG

-124 SFHVE
+124 SFNVT

-227 VGHALSE
+227 VGQSLSE

-351 FLSCRAEQG
+351 FLSCRAEQS
-360 MIPESGLEDGWKL
+360 MIPESGMEDGWKL

-478 RSNQRTT
+478 RGGQRTT

-506 ASYVW
+506 ATYVW

-558 GDQSEPCVY
+558 GDQSDPCVY

-596 EGFDGGLQQDF
+596 EGFDGGLQQEF
-607 IMEVYVNGTTR
+607 IMEVYMNGTTR
-618 NPKFSKSNRP
+618 NPKVSRLNRP

-647 NNSKGRSNATI
+647 NNTKGRSNATI

-665 DPEKQTVR
+665 DPEKQT
-673 ITFTKFY
+673 
-680 QGVRPASTTTTA
+680 
-692 LATSSDCVCD
+692 
-702 EEEFLGVGRGKGLV
+702 
-716 HDAGQDQ
+716 
-723 ATEDLSLAYAPV
+723 DLSLAYAPV

-766 RGSSGRDRN
+766 RGSTGRDRN
-775 NYSHPGN
+775 NYSHPGS
-782 GGSGGGGTGG
+782 GGGGGTGSG
-792 GGVAVAGTG
+792 ATGSAGIG
-801 GPAGTTANGNG
+801 GPGGTTANGNG

-866 PQDGHDV
+866 PQGGLDGHDV
-873 DDEWTTTKGHNRAY
+873 DDEWTTKGHSRAY

-912 VVDKKTGGLPPGSGH
+912 VVDKKTGGPPP

-935 NTLIPVSKMGAYAS
+935 NTLIPVSKMGAYAN
-949 QQQQQQQQH
+949 QHQQQQQQH
-958 PHTHPHQHPHQ
+958 THPHQHQ
-969 HQLQAG
+969 HQLQG
-975 QQQQQQ
+975 VPQQ

-992 APMVG
+992 APMV
-997 VGGSAVGVQRLA
+997 GSAVGVQRLA

-1023 AELKRAEPNIYSQVN
+1023 TELKRAEPNIYSQ
-1038 VMMDDEIL
+1038 
-1046 ADLQAAT
+1046 
-1053 AAGGS
+1053 
-1058 YVAGAVVDNV
+1058 
-1068 GGRGA
+1068 
-1073 SPSLYLQG
+1073 
-1081 HATRIDLAHHPMP
+1081 IDLAHHPMP
-1094 MYSTSPMFATNGGT
+1094 MYSTSPMFATNST
-1108 ITGVTMSHPSQLATF
+1108 ITGVTMSHPSQMATF

-1152 GLVAATSSAAAAA
+1152 GLVAATSSGA
-1165 ASGQHQQQQQHHHQ
+1165 GQQHQQQHQHQHQ

>member
-1 MGQASFYH
+1 MSRTSSRSLSLPL
-9 CCCLLL
+9 CL
-15 VCLVLSTLNGRA
+15 LVLSALNGPA
-27 AAATRVRVSSSTTM
+27 AAASRVRVSSSTTM

-129 GRAGTLSIKST
+129 GRAGTLTIKST

-178 DSKGATIKDHTLG
+178 DSKGVTIEDHTLG
-191 PYNEGSAINIT
+191 PYNEGSGINIT

-216 LHGNTIYKNAS
+216 LHGNTVYKNAS
-227 VGHALSE
+227 VGQPLSE
-234 RRVGNV
+234 RRVGNT

-283 KLQGENRPLSAG
+283 NLQGENRALSAG

-316 KGSSPMKNTHEIA
+316 KGSTPMKNTHEIA
-329 NPDGNM
+329 TPDGNL

-351 FLSCRAEQG
+351 FLSCRAEQS
-360 MIPESGLEDGWKL
+360 MIPESGMEDGWKL

-381 SLELGTNSLNATLRE
+381 SLELGTNSLNSTLRE

-410 WIYKVSWR
+410 WIYEVSWR
-418 HNGAILAN
+418 HNGKILTN

-478 RSNQRTT
+478 RPRQRLS

-495 VACEIDANPME
+495 VACEIDANPAE
-506 ASYVW
+506 ATYVW
-511 KFNASQ
+511 KFNATQ

-567 TIVPAGEPDPLLNC
+567 TIFPAGEPDPLLNC

-596 EGFDGGLQQDF
+596 EGFNGGLQQDF
-607 IMEVYVNGTTR
+607 IMEVYMNGTTR
-618 NPKFSKSNRP
+618 HPKISKSKRP

-665 DPEKQTVR
+665 DPEKQT
-673 ITFTKFY
+673 
-680 QGVRPASTTTTA
+680 
-692 LATSSDCVCD
+692 
-702 EEEFLGVGRGKGLV
+702 
-716 HDAGQDQ
+716 
-723 ATEDLSLAYAPV
+723 DLSLAYAPV

-745 LAGIVGSVFL
+745 LAGIVGSIFL

-775 NYSHPGN
+775 NYSHPGSGVGGVGGTTGN
-782 GGSGGGGTGG
+782 GSGMGGGG
-792 GGVAVAGTG
+792 GGVG
-801 GPAGTTANGNG
+801 GTTANGNG

-817 ASNNNGSLGIG
+817 ASNNNGSLVI
-828 GTLAHNGGQSVQDMH
+828 GTLGHNGGQSVQDMH
-843 RIGRDTCH
+843 RIGRETCH

-866 PQDGHDV
+866 PQGGLDGHDL
-873 DDEWTTTKGHNRAY
+873 DDEWTTKGHGRTY
-887 ATAALAEQ
+887 ATAAMAEQ
-895 NAVITSST
+895 NAVITSGT

-912 VVDKKTGGLPPGSGH
+912 VVDKKTAPPPGH
-927 GHGPYIQY
+927 GQYIQY
-935 NTLIPVSKMGAYAS
+935 NTLIPVSKMGAYAN
-949 QQQQQQQQH
+949 QQQQLQQQ
-958 PHTHPHQHPHQ
+958 P
-969 HQLQAG
+969 
-975 QQQQQQ
+975 Q
-981 QKTELSYSDLT
+981 QKTELSYSELS
-992 APMVG
+992 APLVSG
-997 VGGSAVGVQRLA
+997 PVGVQRMA

-1014 TLGRPGRGQ
+1014 TLGRPGRQ
-1023 AELKRAEPNIYSQVN
+1023 AELKRAEPNIYSQ
-1038 VMMDDEIL
+1038 
-1046 ADLQAAT
+1046 
-1053 AAGGS
+1053 
-1058 YVAGAVVDNV
+1058 
-1068 GGRGA
+1068 
-1073 SPSLYLQG
+1073 
-1081 HATRIDLAHHPMP
+1081 IDLAHHPMP
-1094 MYSTSPMFATNGGT
+1094 MYSTSPMFGTNST

-1130 IFTHSVMTATGE
+1130 IFTHSMVTTGD
-1142 GGLLQPVTCM
+1142 GLLQPVTCM
-1152 GLVAATSSAAAAA
+1152 GLVATSSAG
-1165 ASGQHQQQQQHHHQ
+1165 ASVPGPVPLPPQQQQQQ
-1179 TTANGGNGSI
+1179 QLTAANGGNGSI
-1189 VGVNVGMSLYGSDVG
+1189 VGMGMSLYGSDVG
-1204 KPQLLKTVPEEM
+1204 KPQLLKTVPEEV
-1216 HHQLNGEDV
+1216 HHQLNGEDI

-1232 HGTGTRF
+1232 LGSGTRF

>member
-1 MGQASFYH
+1 MSRS
-9 CCCLLL
+9 CSRSLSLPLCL
-15 VCLVLSTLNGRA
+15 LVLSALNGQA
-27 AAATRVRVSSSTTM
+27 AGATRVRVSSSTTM
-41 TRNIEEENALLL
+41 TRNIEEENALML

-129 GRAGTLSIKST
+129 GRAGTLTIKST

-172 ESVIIL
+172 ETVIIL
-178 DSKGATIKDHTLG
+178 DSKGAAIKDHTLG
-191 PYNEGSAINIT
+191 PYNEGSGINIT
-202 CVAIGGR
+202 CVAVGGR

-216 LHGNTIYKNAS
+216 LHGNTVYKDAS
-227 VGHALSE
+227 VGQALSE

-240 LSLARLERRN
+240 LSLQRLERRN

-316 KGSSPMKNTHEIA
+316 KGSTPMKNTHEIA

-351 FLSCRAEQG
+351 FLSCRAEQS
-360 MIPESGLEDGWKL
+360 MIPESGMEDGWKL

-381 SLELGTNSLNATLRE
+381 SLELGTNSLNSTLRE

-418 HNGAILAN
+418 HNGEILSN

-478 RSNQRTT
+478 RPRQRVS

-495 VACEIDANPME
+495 VACEIDANPAE
-506 ASYVW
+506 ATYVW
-511 KFNASQ
+511 KFNATQ

-607 IMEVYVNGTTR
+607 IMEVYMNGTTR
-618 NPKFSKSNRP
+618 HPKISKSKRP

-647 NNSKGRSNATI
+647 HNSKGRSNATI

-665 DPEKQTVR
+665 DPEKQTVK
-673 ITFTKFY
+673 ITLTKSF
-680 QGVRPASTTTTA
+680 QGLRPAYPKSKATATTT
-692 LATSSDCVCD
+692 SDCVCD
-702 EEEFLGVGRGKGLV
+702 EDEFLNLGKGLG
-716 HDAGQDQ
+716 HDEGIDVDQ
-723 ATEDLSLAYAPV
+723 QEDLSLAYAPV

-775 NYSHPGN
+775 NYSHPGSGVGVGGTTGN
-782 GGSGGGGTGG
+782 GSGLGGGG
-792 GGVAVAGTG
+792 GGVG
-801 GPAGTTANGNG
+801 GTTANGNG

-817 ASNNNGSLGIG
+817 ASNNNGSLVI
-828 GTLAHNGGQSVQDMH
+828 GTLGHNGGQSVQDMH
-843 RIGRDTCH
+843 RIGRETCH

-866 PQDGHDV
+866 PQDGHDL
-873 DDEWTTTKGHNRAY
+873 DDEWTTKGHGRAY

-895 NAVITSST
+895 NAVITSGT

-912 VVDKKTGGLPPGSGH
+912 VVDKKTAPPPGH
-927 GHGPYIQY
+927 GQYIQY
-935 NTLIPVSKMGAYAS
+935 NTLIPVSKMGAYAN
-949 QQQQQQQQH
+949 QQQQLQQQ
-958 PHTHPHQHPHQ
+958 P
-969 HQLQAG
+969 
-975 QQQQQQ
+975 Q
-981 QKTELSYSDLT
+981 QKTELSYSELT
-992 APMVG
+992 APL
-997 VGGSAVGVQRLA
+997 VGGPVGVQRMA

-1014 TLGRPGRGQ
+1014 TLGRPGRQ
-1023 AELKRAEPNIYSQVN
+1023 TELKRAEPNIYSQ
-1038 VMMDDEIL
+1038 
-1046 ADLQAAT
+1046 
-1053 AAGGS
+1053 
-1058 YVAGAVVDNV
+1058 
-1068 GGRGA
+1068 
-1073 SPSLYLQG
+1073 
-1081 HATRIDLAHHPMP
+1081 IDLAHHPMP
-1094 MYSTSPMFATNGGT
+1094 MYSTSPMFGTNST

-1130 IFTHSVMTATGE
+1130 IFTHSMVTTGD
-1142 GGLLQPVTCM
+1142 GLLQPVTCM
-1152 GLVAATSSAAAAA
+1152 GLVATSSAG
-1165 ASGQHQQQQQHHHQ
+1165 ASVPGSVQLPPQQQQQQHQ
-1179 TTANGGNGSI
+1179 QLTAANGGNGSI
-1189 VGVNVGMSLYGSDVG
+1189 VGMGMSLYGSDVG
-1204 KPQLLKTVPEEM
+1204 KPQLLKTVPEEV

-1232 HGTGTRF
+1232 LGSGTRF

>member
-1 MGQASFYH
+1 MGRS
-9 CCCLLL
+9 CCRTLSLPL
-15 VCLVLSTLNGRA
+15 FLLVLSALNGQA
-27 AAATRVRVSSSTTM
+27 AAASRVRVSSSTTM
-41 TRNIEEENALLL
+41 TRNIEEEN
-53 LLAGPPVLSES
+53 GPPVLSES
-64 IMGTVGRLPCNVT
+64 IMGTNGRLPCNVT

-129 GRAGTLSIKST
+129 GRAGTLTIKST

-191 PYNEGSAINIT
+191 PYNEGSGINIT

-216 LHGNTIYKNAS
+216 LHGNTVYKDSS
-227 VGHALSE
+227 VGQALSE
-234 RRVGNV
+234 RRVANV
-240 LSLARLERRN
+240 LSLQRLERRN

-316 KGSSPMKNTHEIA
+316 KGSTPMKNTHEIA

-351 FLSCRAEQG
+351 FLSCRAEQS
-360 MIPESGLEDGWKL
+360 MIPESGMEDGWKL

-381 SLELGTNSLNATLRE
+381 SLELGTNSLNSTLRE

-418 HNGAILAN
+418 HNGEILAN

-478 RSNQRTT
+478 RPRQRIS

-495 VACEIDANPME
+495 VACEIDANPAE

-511 KFNASQ
+511 KFNATQ

-607 IMEVYVNGTTR
+607 IMEVYMNGTTR
-618 NPKFSKSNRP
+618 HPKISKSKRP

-647 NNSKGRSNATI
+647 HNSKGRSNATI

-665 DPEKQTVR
+665 DPEKQT
-673 ITFTKFY
+673 
-680 QGVRPASTTTTA
+680 
-692 LATSSDCVCD
+692 
-702 EEEFLGVGRGKGLV
+702 
-716 HDAGQDQ
+716 
-723 ATEDLSLAYAPV
+723 DLSLAYAPV

-775 NYSHPGN
+775 NYSHPG
-782 GGSGGGGTGG
+782 G
-792 GGVAVAGTG
+792 GGVVGVGGTTTGNGSGMVGGMAGG
-801 GPAGTTANGNG
+801 GLGGLGGTTANGNG

-817 ASNNNGSLGIG
+817 ASNNNGSLVI
-828 GTLAHNGGQSVQDMH
+828 GTLGHNGGQSVQDMH
-843 RIGRDTCH
+843 RIGRETCH

-866 PQDGHDV
+866 PQGGLDGHDL
-873 DDEWTTTKGHNRAY
+873 DDEWTTKGHGRAY

-895 NAVITSST
+895 NAVITSGT

-912 VVDKKTGGLPPGSGH
+912 VVDKKTGPPPGH
-927 GHGPYIQY
+927 GQYIQY
-935 NTLIPVSKMGAYAS
+935 NTLIPVSKMGAYAN
-949 QQQQQQQQH
+949 QQQQQQ
-958 PHTHPHQHPHQ
+958 
-969 HQLQAG
+969 L
-975 QQQQQQ
+975 QQQPQ
-981 QKTELSYSDLT
+981 QKTELSYSELT
-992 APMVG
+992 APLVG
-997 VGGSAVGVQRLA
+997 APVSVQRMA

-1014 TLGRPGRGQ
+1014 TLGRPGRQ
-1023 AELKRAEPNIYSQVN
+1023 TELKRAEPNIYSQ
-1038 VMMDDEIL
+1038 
-1046 ADLQAAT
+1046 
-1053 AAGGS
+1053 
-1058 YVAGAVVDNV
+1058 
-1068 GGRGA
+1068 
-1073 SPSLYLQG
+1073 
-1081 HATRIDLAHHPMP
+1081 IDLAHHPMP
-1094 MYSTSPMFATNGGT
+1094 MYSTSPMFGTNST

-1130 IFTHSVMTATGE
+1130 IFTHSMVTTGD
-1142 GGLLQPVTCM
+1142 GLLQPVTCM
-1152 GLVAATSSAAAAA
+1152 GLVATSSAAA
-1165 ASGQHQQQQQHHHQ
+1165 SVPGSVPLPPQQQHQQQHQQQQL
-1179 TTANGGNGSI
+1179 TAANGGNGSI
-1189 VGVNVGMSLYGSDVG
+1189 VGMGMSLYGSDVG
-1204 KPQLLKTVPEEM
+1204 KPQLLKTVPEEV

-1225 LIAQDRN
+1225 LIAQDRSL
-1232 HGTGTRF
+1232 GSGTRF

>member
-1 MGQASFYH
+1 MGRS
-9 CCCLLL
+9 CSRSLSLPLCL
-15 VCLVLSTLNGRA
+15 LVLSALNGQA

-41 TRNIEEENALLL
+41 TRNIEEEN
-53 LLAGPPVLSES
+53 GPPVLAES

-129 GRAGTLSIKST
+129 GRAGTLTIKST
-140 TEDDT
+140 TADDT

-191 PYNEGSAINIT
+191 PYNEGSGINIT

-216 LHGNTIYKNAS
+216 LHGNTVYKDAS
-227 VGHALSE
+227 VGQSLSE

-240 LSLARLERRN
+240 LSLQRLERRN

-316 KGSSPMKNTHEIA
+316 KGSTPMKNTHEIG

-351 FLSCRAEQG
+351 FLSCRAEQS

-381 SLELGTNSLNATLRE
+381 SLELGTNSLNSTLRE

-418 HNGAILAN
+418 HNGEILAN

-478 RSNQRTT
+478 RPRQRVS

-495 VACEIDANPME
+495 VACEIDANPAE
-506 ASYVW
+506 ATYVW
-511 KFNASQ
+511 KFNATQ

-607 IMEVYVNGTTR
+607 IMEVYMNGTTR
-618 NPKFSKSNRP
+618 HPKISKSKRP
-628 YFEVSGLVPGMGY
+628 YFEVSGLMPGMGY

-647 NNSKGRSNATI
+647 HNSKGRSNATI

-665 DPEKQTVR
+665 DPEKQT
-673 ITFTKFY
+673 
-680 QGVRPASTTTTA
+680 
-692 LATSSDCVCD
+692 
-702 EEEFLGVGRGKGLV
+702 
-716 HDAGQDQ
+716 
-723 ATEDLSLAYAPV
+723 DLSLAYAPV

-775 NYSHPGN
+775 NYSHPGSGVVGVGGTTTGN
-782 GGSGGGGTGG
+782 GSGLGGGAGGGGLG
-792 GGVAVAGTG
+792 
-801 GPAGTTANGNG
+801 GTTANGNG

-817 ASNNNGSLGIG
+817 ASNNNGSLVI
-828 GTLAHNGGQSVQDMH
+828 GTLGHNGGQSVQDMH
-843 RIGRDTCH
+843 RIGRETCH

-866 PQDGHDV
+866 PQGGLDGHDL
-873 DDEWTTTKGHNRAY
+873 DDEWTTKGHGRAY

-895 NAVITSST
+895 NAVITSGT

-912 VVDKKTGGLPPGSGH
+912 VVDKKTGPPP

-935 NTLIPVSKMGAYAS
+935 NTLIPVSKMGAYAN
-949 QQQQQQQQH
+949 QQQQLQQQ
-958 PHTHPHQHPHQ
+958 P
-969 HQLQAG
+969 
-975 QQQQQQ
+975 Q

-992 APMVG
+992 APL
-997 VGGSAVGVQRLA
+997 VGGPVSVQRMA

-1014 TLGRPGRGQ
+1014 TLGRPGRQ

-1046 ADLQAAT
+1046 ADLHAAT
-1053 AAGGS
+1053 ASGRS

-1068 GGRGA
+1068 GGA
-1073 SPSLYLQG
+1073 ANLYVQG
-1081 HATRIDLAHHPMP
+1081 YATR
-1094 MYSTSPMFATNGGT
+1094 
-1108 ITGVTMSHPSQLATF
+1108 V
-1123 SPTPPPP
+1123 
-1130 IFTHSVMTATGE
+1130 
-1142 GGLLQPVTCM
+1142 
-1152 GLVAATSSAAAAA
+1152 
-1165 ASGQHQQQQQHHHQ
+1165 
-1179 TTANGGNGSI
+1179 
-1189 VGVNVGMSLYGSDVG
+1189 
-1204 KPQLLKTVPEEM
+1204 
-1216 HHQLNGEDV
+1216 
-1225 LIAQDRN
+1225 
-1232 HGTGTRF
+1232 

>member
-1 MGQASFYH
+1 MSSSSSRPL
-9 CCCLLL
+9 CLPLCL
-15 VCLVLSTLNGRA
+15 LVLSALNGPA
-27 AAATRVRVSSSTTM
+27 AAASRVRVSSSTTM

-77 PPIYEDRVALV
+77 PPIHEDRVALV

-129 GRAGTLSIKST
+129 GRAGTLTIKST

-178 DSKGATIKDHTLG
+178 DSKGVTIEDHTLG
-191 PYNEGSAINIT
+191 PYNEGSGINIT

-216 LHGNTIYKNAS
+216 LHGNTVYKNAS
-227 VGHALSE
+227 VGQPLSE
-234 RRVGNV
+234 RRVGNT

-283 KLQGENRPLSAG
+283 KLQGENRALSAG

-316 KGSSPMKNTHEIA
+316 KGSTPMKNTHEIA
-329 NPDGNM
+329 TPDGNL

-351 FLSCRAEQG
+351 FLSCRAEQS
-360 MIPESGLEDGWKL
+360 MIPESGMEDGWKL

-381 SLELGTNSLNATLRE
+381 SLELGTNSLNSTLRE

-410 WIYKVSWR
+410 WIYEVSWR
-418 HNGAILAN
+418 HNGKILTN

-478 RSNQRTT
+478 RPRQRLS

-495 VACEIDANPME
+495 VACEIDANPAE
-506 ASYVW
+506 ATYVW
-511 KFNASQ
+511 KFNATQ

-567 TIVPAGEPDPLLNC
+567 TIFPAGEPDPLLNC

-596 EGFDGGLQQDF
+596 EGFNGGLQQDF
-607 IMEVYVNGTTR
+607 IMEVYMNGTTR
-618 NPKFSKSNRP
+618 HPKISKSKRP

-665 DPEKQTVR
+665 DPEKQTVK
-673 ITFTKFY
+673 ITFTKSF
-680 QGVRPASTTTTA
+680 QGLRPAYPKSKSKTTATTTT
-692 LATSSDCVCD
+692 TSDCVCD
-702 EEEFLGVGRGKGLV
+702 EDEFLNLGKGFS
-716 HDAGQDQ
+716 HDEGTDADQ
-723 ATEDLSLAYAPV
+723 QEDLSLAYAPV

-745 LAGIVGSVFL
+745 LAGIVGSIFL

-775 NYSHPGN
+775 NYSHPGSGVGGIGGTTGN
-782 GGSGGGGTGG
+782 GSGMGGIGGGVGG
-792 GGVAVAGTG
+792 GGVG
-801 GPAGTTANGNG
+801 GTTANGNG

-817 ASNNNGSLGIG
+817 ASNNNGSLVI
-828 GTLAHNGGQSVQDMH
+828 GTLGHNGGQSVQDMH
-843 RIGRDTCH
+843 RIGRETCH

-866 PQDGHDV
+866 PQGGLDGHDL
-873 DDEWTTTKGHNRAY
+873 DDEWTTKGHGRTY
-887 ATAALAEQ
+887 ATAAMAEQ
-895 NAVITSST
+895 NAVITSGT

-912 VVDKKTGGLPPGSGH
+912 VVDKKTAPPPGH
-927 GHGPYIQY
+927 GQYIQY
-935 NTLIPVSKMGAYAS
+935 NTLIPVSKMGAYGN
-949 QQQQQQQQH
+949 QQQQLQQQ
-958 PHTHPHQHPHQ
+958 P
-969 HQLQAG
+969 
-975 QQQQQQ
+975 Q
-981 QKTELSYSDLT
+981 QKTELSYSELS
-992 APMVG
+992 APL
-997 VGGSAVGVQRLA
+997 VGGPVGVQRMA

-1014 TLGRPGRGQ
+1014 TLGRPGRQ
-1023 AELKRAEPNIYSQVN
+1023 AELKRAEPNIYSQ
-1038 VMMDDEIL
+1038 
-1046 ADLQAAT
+1046 
-1053 AAGGS
+1053 
-1058 YVAGAVVDNV
+1058 
-1068 GGRGA
+1068 
-1073 SPSLYLQG
+1073 
-1081 HATRIDLAHHPMP
+1081 IDLAHHPMP
-1094 MYSTSPMFATNGGT
+1094 MYSTSPMFGTNST

-1130 IFTHSVMTATGE
+1130 IFTHSMVTTGD
-1142 GGLLQPVTCM
+1142 GLLQPVTCM
-1152 GLVAATSSAAAAA
+1152 GLVATSSAG
-1165 ASGQHQQQQQHHHQ
+1165 ASVPGPLPLPPQQQQQQQQQHQ
-1179 TTANGGNGSI
+1179 QLTAANGGNGSI
-1189 VGVNVGMSLYGSDVG
+1189 VGMGMSLYGSDVG
-1204 KPQLLKTVPEEM
+1204 KPQLLKTVPEEV
-1216 HHQLNGEDV
+1216 HHQLNREDI
-1225 LIAQDRN
+1225 LISQDRN
-1232 HGTGTRF
+1232 LGSGTRF

>member
-1 MGQASFYH
+1 MSSSSSRPLSLPL
-9 CCCLLL
+9 CL
-15 VCLVLSTLNGRA
+15 LVLSALNGPA
-27 AAATRVRVSSSTTM
+27 AAASRVRVSSSTTM

-129 GRAGTLSIKST
+129 GRAGTLTIKST

-178 DSKGATIKDHTLG
+178 DSKGVTIEDHTLG
-191 PYNEGSAINIT
+191 PYNEGSGINIT

-216 LHGNTIYKNAS
+216 LHGNTVYKNAS
-227 VGHALSE
+227 VGQSLSE
-234 RRVGNV
+234 RRVGNT

-283 KLQGENRPLSAG
+283 KLQGENRALSAG

-316 KGSSPMKNTHEIA
+316 KGSTPMKNTHEIA
-329 NPDGNM
+329 TPDGNL

-351 FLSCRAEQG
+351 FLSCRAEQS
-360 MIPESGLEDGWKL
+360 MIPESGMEDGWKL

-381 SLELGTNSLNATLRE
+381 SLELGTNSLNSTLRE

-410 WIYKVSWR
+410 WIYEVSWR
-418 HNGAILAN
+418 HNGKILTN

-478 RSNQRTT
+478 RPRQRLS

-495 VACEIDANPME
+495 VACEIDANPAE
-506 ASYVW
+506 ATYVW
-511 KFNASQ
+511 KFNATQ

-567 TIVPAGEPDPLLNC
+567 TIFPAGEPDPLLNC

-596 EGFDGGLQQDF
+596 EGFNGGLQQDF
-607 IMEVYVNGTTR
+607 IMEVYMNGTTR
-618 NPKFSKSNRP
+618 HPKISKSKRP
-628 YFEVSGLVPGMGY
+628 YFEVTGLVPGMGY

-665 DPEKQTVR
+665 DPEKQTVK
-673 ITFTKFY
+673 ITFTKSF
-680 QGVRPASTTTTA
+680 QGLRPAYPKSKSKSKATATTTT
-692 LATSSDCVCD
+692 TSDCVCD
-702 EEEFLGVGRGKGLV
+702 EDEFLNLGKGFS
-716 HDAGQDQ
+716 HDEGTDAEQQ
-723 ATEDLSLAYAPV
+723 EDLSLAYAPV

-745 LAGIVGSVFL
+745 LAGIVGSIFL

-775 NYSHPGN
+775 NYSHPGSGVGGVGGVGGTTGN
-782 GGSGGGGTGG
+782 GSGMGGIGGGVGG
-792 GGVAVAGTG
+792 GGVG
-801 GPAGTTANGNG
+801 GTTANGNG
-812 SLGLL
+812 SLGML
-817 ASNNNGSLGIG
+817 ASNNNGSLVI
-828 GTLAHNGGQSVQDMH
+828 GTLGHNGGQSVQDMH
-843 RIGRDTCH
+843 RIGRETCH

-866 PQDGHDV
+866 PQGGLDGHDL
-873 DDEWTTTKGHNRAY
+873 DDEWTTKGHGRTY
-887 ATAALAEQ
+887 ATAAMAEQ
-895 NAVITSST
+895 NAVITSGT

-912 VVDKKTGGLPPGSGH
+912 VVDKKTAPPPGH
-927 GHGPYIQY
+927 GQYIQY
-935 NTLIPVSKMGAYAS
+935 NTLIPVSKMGAYAN
-949 QQQQQQQQH
+949 QQQQLQQQ
-958 PHTHPHQHPHQ
+958 P
-969 HQLQAG
+969 
-975 QQQQQQ
+975 Q
-981 QKTELSYSDLT
+981 QKTELSYSELS
-992 APMVG
+992 APL
-997 VGGSAVGVQRLA
+997 VGGPVGVQRMA

-1014 TLGRPGRGQ
+1014 TLGRPGRQ
-1023 AELKRAEPNIYSQVN
+1023 AELKRAEPNIYSQ
-1038 VMMDDEIL
+1038 
-1046 ADLQAAT
+1046 
-1053 AAGGS
+1053 
-1058 YVAGAVVDNV
+1058 
-1068 GGRGA
+1068 
-1073 SPSLYLQG
+1073 
-1081 HATRIDLAHHPMP
+1081 IDLAHHPMP
-1094 MYSTSPMFATNGGT
+1094 MYSTSPMFGTNST

-1130 IFTHSVMTATGE
+1130 IFTHSMVTTGD
-1142 GGLLQPVTCM
+1142 GLLQPVTCM
-1152 GLVAATSSAAAAA
+1152 GLVATSSAG
-1165 ASGQHQQQQQHHHQ
+1165 ASVSGPLPLPPQQQQQQQQQQHQ
-1179 TTANGGNGSI
+1179 QLTAANGGNGSI
-1189 VGVNVGMSLYGSDVG
+1189 VGMGMSLYGSDVG
-1204 KPQLLKTVPEEM
+1204 KPQLLKTVPEEV
-1216 HHQLNGEDV
+1216 HHQLNGEDI

-1232 HGTGTRF
+1232 LGSGTRF

>member
-1 MGQASFYH
+1 MSSSSSRPLSLPL
-9 CCCLLL
+9 CL
-15 VCLVLSTLNGRA
+15 LVLSALNGPA
-27 AAATRVRVSSSTTM
+27 AAASRVRVSSSTTM
-41 TRNIEEENALLL
+41 TRNIEEEN
-53 LLAGPPVLSES
+53 GPPVLSES

-129 GRAGTLSIKST
+129 GRAGTLTIKST

-178 DSKGATIKDHTLG
+178 DSKGVTIEDHTLG
-191 PYNEGSAINIT
+191 PYNEGSGINIT

-216 LHGNTIYKNAS
+216 LHGNTVYKNAS
-227 VGHALSE
+227 VGQSLSE
-234 RRVGNV
+234 RRVGNT

-283 KLQGENRPLSAG
+283 KLQGENRALSAG

-316 KGSSPMKNTHEIA
+316 KGSTPMKNTHEIA
-329 NPDGNM
+329 TPDGNL

-351 FLSCRAEQG
+351 FLSCRAEQS
-360 MIPESGLEDGWKL
+360 MIPESGMEDGWKL

-381 SLELGTNSLNATLRE
+381 SLELGTNSLNSTLRE

-410 WIYKVSWR
+410 WIYEVSWR
-418 HNGAILAN
+418 HNGKILTN

-478 RSNQRTT
+478 RPRQRLS

-495 VACEIDANPME
+495 VACEIDANPAE
-506 ASYVW
+506 ATYVW
-511 KFNASQ
+511 KFNATQ

-567 TIVPAGEPDPLLNC
+567 TIFPAGEPDPLLNC

-596 EGFDGGLQQDF
+596 EGFNGGLQQDF
-607 IMEVYVNGTTR
+607 IMEVYMNGTTR
-618 NPKFSKSNRP
+618 HPKISKSKRP
-628 YFEVSGLVPGMGY
+628 YFEVTGLVPGMGY

-665 DPEKQTVR
+665 DPEKQTVK
-673 ITFTKFY
+673 ITFTKSF
-680 QGVRPASTTTTA
+680 QGLRPAYPKSKSKSKATATTTT
-692 LATSSDCVCD
+692 TSDCVCD
-702 EEEFLGVGRGKGLV
+702 EDEFLNLGKGFS
-716 HDAGQDQ
+716 HDEGTDAEQQ
-723 ATEDLSLAYAPV
+723 EDLSLAYAPV

-745 LAGIVGSVFL
+745 LAGIVGSIFL

-775 NYSHPGN
+775 NYSHPGSGVGGVGGVGGTTGN
-782 GGSGGGGTGG
+782 GSGMGGIGGGVGG
-792 GGVAVAGTG
+792 GGVG
-801 GPAGTTANGNG
+801 GTTANGNG
-812 SLGLL
+812 SLGML
-817 ASNNNGSLGIG
+817 ASNNNGSLVI
-828 GTLAHNGGQSVQDMH
+828 GTLGHNGGQSVQDMH
-843 RIGRDTCH
+843 RIGRETCH

-866 PQDGHDV
+866 PQGGLDGHDL
-873 DDEWTTTKGHNRAY
+873 DDEWTTKGHGRTY
-887 ATAALAEQ
+887 ATAAMAEQ
-895 NAVITSST
+895 NAVITSGT

-912 VVDKKTGGLPPGSGH
+912 VVDKKTAPPPGH
-927 GHGPYIQY
+927 GQYIQY
-935 NTLIPVSKMGAYAS
+935 NTLIPVSKMGAYAN
-949 QQQQQQQQH
+949 QQQQLQQQ
-958 PHTHPHQHPHQ
+958 P
-969 HQLQAG
+969 
-975 QQQQQQ
+975 Q
-981 QKTELSYSDLT
+981 QKTELSYSELS
-992 APMVG
+992 APL
-997 VGGSAVGVQRLA
+997 VGGPVGVQRMA

-1014 TLGRPGRGQ
+1014 TLGRPGRQ
-1023 AELKRAEPNIYSQVN
+1023 AELKRAEPNIYSQ
-1038 VMMDDEIL
+1038 
-1046 ADLQAAT
+1046 
-1053 AAGGS
+1053 
-1058 YVAGAVVDNV
+1058 
-1068 GGRGA
+1068 
-1073 SPSLYLQG
+1073 
-1081 HATRIDLAHHPMP
+1081 IDLAHHPMP
-1094 MYSTSPMFATNGGT
+1094 MYSTSPMFGTNST

-1130 IFTHSVMTATGE
+1130 IFTHSMVTTGD
-1142 GGLLQPVTCM
+1142 GLLQPVTCM
-1152 GLVAATSSAAAAA
+1152 GLVATSSAG
-1165 ASGQHQQQQQHHHQ
+1165 ASVSGPLPLPPQQQQQQQQQQHQ
-1179 TTANGGNGSI
+1179 QLTAANGGNGSI
-1189 VGVNVGMSLYGSDVG
+1189 VGMGMSLYGSDVG
-1204 KPQLLKTVPEEM
+1204 KPQLLKTVPEEV
-1216 HHQLNGEDV
+1216 HHQLNGEDI

-1232 HGTGTRF
+1232 LGSGTRF

>member
-1 MGQASFYH
+1 MSH
-9 CCCLLL
+9 PLLL
-15 VCLVLSTLNGRA
+15 PLCLLVLSTLNGPATA
-27 AAATRVRVSSSTTM
+27 ASRVRVSSSTTM
-41 TRNIEEENALLL
+41 TRNIEEENALLY

-129 GRAGTLSIKST
+129 GRAGTLTIKST

-191 PYNEGSAINIT
+191 PYNEGSGINIT

-216 LHGNTIYKNAS
+216 LHGNTVYKDSS
-227 VGHALSE
+227 VGQSLSE

-240 LSLARLERRN
+240 LSLPRLERKN

-316 KGSSPMKNTHEIA
+316 KGSTPMKNTHEIA

-351 FLSCRAEQG
+351 FLSCRAEQS

-381 SLELGTNSLNATLRE
+381 SLELGTNSLNSTLRE

-410 WIYKVSWR
+410 WIYQVSWR
-418 HNGAILAN
+418 HNGEILSN

-478 RSNQRTT
+478 RPGQRTT
-485 YSSGRHETVK
+485 YSAGRQETVK
-495 VACEIDANPME
+495 VACEIDANPSE
-506 ASYVW
+506 ATYVW
-511 KFNASQ
+511 KFNASH
-517 GETVDIPASQVAVDR
+517 GETIDILSSQVAVDR

-539 TPMTEN
+539 TPQTEN

-607 IMEVYVNGTTR
+607 IMEVYANGTTR
-618 NPKFSKSNRP
+618 YPKISKSKRP

-641 NVFLIA
+641 NVFLLA
-647 NNSKGRSNATI
+647 HNSKGRSNATI

-665 DPEKQTVR
+665 DPEKQTVK
-673 ITFTKFY
+673 ITFTKSY
-680 QGVRPASTTTTA
+680 QGLRPAYPKQPKAPTTTT
-692 LATSSDCVCD
+692 SDCVCD
-702 EEEFLGVGRGKGLV
+702 EDEFINLGKIVG
-716 HDAGQDQ
+716 HDAGRDLDQ
-723 ATEDLSLAYAPV
+723 QEDLSLAYAPV

-745 LAGIVGSVFL
+745 LAGIVGSIFL

-775 NYSHPGN
+775 NYSHPG
-782 GGSGGGGTGG
+782 SGGGVGGTTGAGGVVG
-792 GGVAVAGTG
+792 GGVGGVGVGT
-801 GPAGTTANGNG
+801 ATANGNG

-817 ASNNNGSLGIG
+817 SSNNNGSLVI
-828 GTLAHNGGQSVQDMH
+828 GTLGHNGGQSVQDMH
-843 RIGRDTCH
+843 RIGRETCH

-873 DDEWTTTKGHNRAY
+873 DDEWTTKGHGRTY

-895 NAVITSST
+895 NAVITSGT

-912 VVDKKTGGLPPGSGH
+912 VVDKKTGPPP

-935 NTLIPVSKMGAYAS
+935 NTLIPVSKMGAYAN
-949 QQQQQQQQH
+949 QQQQQQQ
-958 PHTHPHQHPHQ
+958 PPP
-969 HQLQAG
+969 
-975 QQQQQQ
+975 
-981 QKTELSYSDLT
+981 QKTELSYSELA
-992 APMVG
+992 APLVG
-997 VGGSAVGVQRLA
+997 TAVGVQRMA

-1014 TLGRPGRGQ
+1014 TLGRPGRQ

-1053 AAGGS
+1053 VSGNS

-1068 GGRGA
+1068 GGV
-1073 SPSLYLQG
+1073 SSFYVPSY
-1081 HATRIDLAHHPMP
+1081 ATRIDLAHHPLP
-1094 MYSTSPMFATNGGT
+1094 MYSTSPMFGTNST
-1108 ITGVTMSHPSQLATF
+1108 ITGVTGVTMSHPSQLATF
-1123 SPTPPPP
+1123 SSTPPPP
-1130 IFTHSVMTATGE
+1130 IFAHSVVTTGD
-1142 GGLLQPVTCM
+1142 GLLQPVTCM
-1152 GLVAATSSAAAAA
+1152 GLVATSSAAAVG
-1165 ASGQHQQQQQHHHQ
+1165 SGNMSLPPQHQQQQQL
-1179 TTANGGNGSI
+1179 TAANGGGNGSI
-1189 VGVNVGMSLYGSDVG
+1189 VGMGMSLYGSDVG
-1204 KPQLLKTVPEEM
+1204 KPQLLKTVPEEL

-1232 HGTGTRF
+1232 MGTGTRF

>member
-1 MGQASFYH
+1 MGRS
-9 CCCLLL
+9 CSRWLSLPLCL
-15 VCLVLSTLNGRA
+15 LVLSALNGQA
-27 AAATRVRVSSSTTM
+27 AAASRVRVSSSTTM
-41 TRNIEEENALLL
+41 TRNIEEEN
-53 LLAGPPVLSES
+53 GPPVLAES

-129 GRAGTLSIKST
+129 GRAGTLTMKST

-191 PYNEGSAINIT
+191 PYNEGSGINIT

-216 LHGNTIYKNAS
+216 LHGNTVYKDAS
-227 VGHALSE
+227 VGQSLSE
-234 RRVGNV
+234 RRVANV
-240 LSLARLERRN
+240 LSLQRLERRN

-316 KGSSPMKNTHEIA
+316 KGSTPMKNTHEIG

-351 FLSCRAEQG
+351 FLSCRAEQS

-381 SLELGTNSLNATLRE
+381 SLELGTNSLNSTLRE

-418 HNGAILAN
+418 HNGEILAN

-478 RSNQRTT
+478 RPRQRVS

-495 VACEIDANPME
+495 VACEIDANPAE
-506 ASYVW
+506 ATYVW
-511 KFNASQ
+511 KFNATQ

-607 IMEVYVNGTTR
+607 IMEVYMNGTTR
-618 NPKFSKSNRP
+618 HPKISKSKRP

-647 NNSKGRSNATI
+647 HNSKGRSNATI

-665 DPEKQTVR
+665 DPEKQTVK
-673 ITFTKFY
+673 ITFTKSF
-680 QGVRPASTTTTA
+680 QGLRPAYPKSKATATTT
-692 LATSSDCVCD
+692 SDCVCD
-702 EEEFLGVGRGKGLV
+702 EDEFLNLGKGIGLDV
-716 HDAGQDQ
+716 GKDVDQ
-723 ATEDLSLAYAPV
+723 QEDLSLAYAPV

-775 NYSHPGN
+775 NYSHPGSGGVVGVGGTTTGN
-782 GGSGGGGTGG
+782 GSGM
-792 GGVAVAGTG
+792 GGVG
-801 GPAGTTANGNG
+801 GVGGMGGTTANGNG

-817 ASNNNGSLGIG
+817 ASNNNGSLVI
-828 GTLAHNGGQSVQDMH
+828 GTLGHNGGQSVQDMH
-843 RIGRDTCH
+843 RIGRETCH

-866 PQDGHDV
+866 PQGGLDGHEL
-873 DDEWTTTKGHNRAY
+873 DDEWTTKGHGRAY
-887 ATAALAEQ
+887 ATAAMAEQ
-895 NAVITSST
+895 NAVITSGT

-912 VVDKKTGGLPPGSGH
+912 VVDKKTGPPPA
-927 GHGPYIQY
+927 HGPYIQY
-935 NTLIPVSKMGAYAS
+935 NTLIPVSKMGAYAN
-949 QQQQQQQQH
+949 QQQQLQQQ
-958 PHTHPHQHPHQ
+958 P
-969 HQLQAG
+969 
-975 QQQQQQ
+975 Q

-992 APMVG
+992 APL
-997 VGGSAVGVQRLA
+997 VGGPVSVQRMA

-1014 TLGRPGRGQ
+1014 TLGRPGRQ
-1023 AELKRAEPNIYSQVN
+1023 AELKRAEPNIYSQ
-1038 VMMDDEIL
+1038 
-1046 ADLQAAT
+1046 
-1053 AAGGS
+1053 
-1058 YVAGAVVDNV
+1058 
-1068 GGRGA
+1068 
-1073 SPSLYLQG
+1073 
-1081 HATRIDLAHHPMP
+1081 IDLAHHPMP
-1094 MYSTSPMFATNGGT
+1094 MYSTSPMFGTNST

-1130 IFTHSVMTATGE
+1130 IFTHSMVTTGD
-1142 GGLLQPVTCM
+1142 GLLQPVTCM
-1152 GLVAATSSAAAAA
+1152 GLVATSSAA
-1165 ASGQHQQQQQHHHQ
+1165 SVPGSVPLPPQQQQHQQQQQL
-1179 TTANGGNGSI
+1179 TAANGGNGSI
-1189 VGVNVGMSLYGSDVG
+1189 VGMGMSLYGSDVG
-1204 KPQLLKTVPEEM
+1204 KPQLLKTVPEEV

-1232 HGTGTRF
+1232 LGSGTRF

>member
-1 MGQASFYH
+1 MGHQASFFCCRH
-9 CCCLLL
+9 CCCLL
-15 VCLVLSTLNGRA
+15 VCLVLSTLNGPA
-27 AAATRVRVSSSTTM
+27 AGATRVRVSSSTTM

-140 TEDDT
+140 SEDDT

-227 VGHALSE
+227 VGHSLSE

-250 LHMQLTCRAEN
+250 LHMKLTCRAEN

-269 SSVVLDMNL
+269 SSVDLDMNL

-304 IGARPAPTITWW
+304 IGARPAPTVTWW
-316 KGSSPMKNTHEIA
+316 KGSSPMKNTHEIT

-351 FLSCRAEQG
+351 FLSCRAEQS

-478 RSNQRTT
+478 RSGQRTT

-558 GDQSEPCVY
+558 GDQSDPCVY
-567 TIVPAGEPDPLLNC
+567 TIVPAGEPDPLINC

-647 NNSKGRSNATI
+647 HNSKGRSNATI

-680 QGVRPASTTTTA
+680 QGPRPTTTA
-692 LATSSDCVCD
+692 ATATTSDCICD
-702 EEEFLGVGRGKGLV
+702 EEEYLGVGKGRGMV
-716 HDAGQDQ
+716 HDAGTDPDQ
-723 ATEDLSLAYAPV
+723 AEDLSLAYAPV

-775 NYSHPGN
+775 NYSHPGSGGN
-782 GGSGGGGTGG
+782 VGGGGGGAGGGTGVPGSGGGPGGTS
-792 GGVAVAGTG
+792 
-801 GPAGTTANGNG
+801 ANGNG
-812 SLGLL
+812 SMGLL

-828 GTLAHNGGQSVQDMH
+828 ATLAHNGGQSVQDMH

-866 PQDGHDV
+866 PQGGLDGHDV
-873 DDEWTTTKGHNRAY
+873 DDEWTTKGHNRAY

-912 VVDKKTGGLPPGSGH
+912 VVDKKTGGPLPGP

-935 NTLIPVSKMGAYAS
+935 NTLIPVSKMGAYANQ

-958 PHTHPHQHPHQ
+958 PHPHQHPHQ
-969 HQLQAG
+969 HQHQLQG
-975 QQQQQQ
+975 GQQQ

-992 APMVG
+992 APMV
-997 VGGSAVGVQRLA
+997 GSAVGVQRLA

-1023 AELKRAEPNIYSQVN
+1023 AELKRAEPNIYSQ
-1038 VMMDDEIL
+1038 
-1046 ADLQAAT
+1046 
-1053 AAGGS
+1053 
-1058 YVAGAVVDNV
+1058 
-1068 GGRGA
+1068 
-1073 SPSLYLQG
+1073 
-1081 HATRIDLAHHPMP
+1081 IDLAHHPMP
-1094 MYSTSPMFATNGGT
+1094 MYSTSPMFATNST

-1165 ASGQHQQQQQHHHQ
+1165 SGQQQQQQQQQHHQQQQQHHHQ

>member
-1 MGQASFYH
+1 MGRS
-9 CCCLLL
+9 CSRWLSLPLCL
-15 VCLVLSTLNGRA
+15 LVLSALNGQA
-27 AAATRVRVSSSTTM
+27 AAASRVRVSSSTTM
-41 TRNIEEENALLL
+41 TRNIEEEN
-53 LLAGPPVLSES
+53 GPPVLAES

-129 GRAGTLSIKST
+129 GRAGTLTMKST

-191 PYNEGSAINIT
+191 PYNEGSGINIT

-216 LHGNTIYKNAS
+216 LHGNTVYKDAS
-227 VGHALSE
+227 VGQSLSE
-234 RRVGNV
+234 RRVANV
-240 LSLARLERRN
+240 LSLQRLERRN

-316 KGSSPMKNTHEIA
+316 KGSTPMKNTHEIG

-351 FLSCRAEQG
+351 FLSCRAEQS

-381 SLELGTNSLNATLRE
+381 SLELGTNSLNSTLRE

-418 HNGAILAN
+418 HNGEILAN

-478 RSNQRTT
+478 RPRQRVS

-495 VACEIDANPME
+495 VACEIDANPAE
-506 ASYVW
+506 ATYVW
-511 KFNASQ
+511 KFNATQ

-607 IMEVYVNGTTR
+607 IMEVYMNGTTR
-618 NPKFSKSNRP
+618 HPKISKSKRP

-647 NNSKGRSNATI
+647 HNSKGRSNATI

-665 DPEKQTVR
+665 DPEKQT
-673 ITFTKFY
+673 
-680 QGVRPASTTTTA
+680 
-692 LATSSDCVCD
+692 
-702 EEEFLGVGRGKGLV
+702 
-716 HDAGQDQ
+716 
-723 ATEDLSLAYAPV
+723 DLSLAYAPV

-775 NYSHPGN
+775 NYSHPGSGGVVGVGGTTTGN
-782 GGSGGGGTGG
+782 GSGM
-792 GGVAVAGTG
+792 GGVG
-801 GPAGTTANGNG
+801 GVGGMGGTTANGNG

-817 ASNNNGSLGIG
+817 ASNNNGSLVI
-828 GTLAHNGGQSVQDMH
+828 GTLGHNGGQSVQDMH
-843 RIGRDTCH
+843 RIGRETCH

-866 PQDGHDV
+866 PQGGLDGHEL
-873 DDEWTTTKGHNRAY
+873 DDEWTTKGHGRAY
-887 ATAALAEQ
+887 ATAAMAEQ
-895 NAVITSST
+895 NAVITSGT

-912 VVDKKTGGLPPGSGH
+912 VVDKKTGPPPA
-927 GHGPYIQY
+927 HGPYIQY
-935 NTLIPVSKMGAYAS
+935 NTLIPVSKMGAYAN
-949 QQQQQQQQH
+949 QQQQLQQQ
-958 PHTHPHQHPHQ
+958 P
-969 HQLQAG
+969 
-975 QQQQQQ
+975 Q

-992 APMVG
+992 APL
-997 VGGSAVGVQRLA
+997 VGGPVSVQRMA

-1014 TLGRPGRGQ
+1014 TLGRPGRQ

-1046 ADLQAAT
+1046 ANLQAAT
-1053 AAGGS
+1053 TSGRS

-1068 GGRGA
+1068 GGA
-1073 SPSLYLQG
+1073 ANLYVQSY
-1081 HATRIDLAHHPMP
+1081 ATR
-1094 MYSTSPMFATNGGT
+1094 
-1108 ITGVTMSHPSQLATF
+1108 V
-1123 SPTPPPP
+1123 
-1130 IFTHSVMTATGE
+1130 
-1142 GGLLQPVTCM
+1142 
-1152 GLVAATSSAAAAA
+1152 
-1165 ASGQHQQQQQHHHQ
+1165 
-1179 TTANGGNGSI
+1179 
-1189 VGVNVGMSLYGSDVG
+1189 
-1204 KPQLLKTVPEEM
+1204 
-1216 HHQLNGEDV
+1216 
-1225 LIAQDRN
+1225 
-1232 HGTGTRF
+1232 

>member
-1 MGQASFYH
+1 
-9 CCCLLL
+9 
-15 VCLVLSTLNGRA
+15 
-27 AAATRVRVSSSTTM
+27 
-41 TRNIEEENALLL
+41 
-53 LLAGPPVLSES
+53 GPPVLSES
-64 IMGTVGRLPCNVT
+64 IMGTLGRLPCNVT

-124 SFHVE
+124 SFNVE
-129 GRAGTLSIKST
+129 GRAGTLTMMST

-172 ESVIIL
+172 ETVIIL

-191 PYNEGSAINIT
+191 PYNEGSGINIT

-216 LHGNTIYKNAS
+216 LHGNTVYKDSS
-227 VGHALSE
+227 VGESLSE

-240 LSLARLERRN
+240 LSLPKLERRN

-316 KGSSPMKNTHEIA
+316 KGSTPMKNTHEIA

-351 FLSCRAEQG
+351 FLSCRAEQS

-418 HNGAILAN
+418 HNGEILSN

-478 RSNQRTT
+478 RAVQRTS
-485 YSSGRHETVK
+485 YSAGRQETVK
-495 VACEIDANPME
+495 VACEIEANPAE

-511 KFNASQ
+511 KFNASH
-517 GETVDIPASQVAVDR
+517 GESIDILSSQVAVDR

-607 IMEVYVNGTTR
+607 IMEVYANGTTR
-618 NPKFSKSNRP
+618 YPKISKSKRP

-647 NNSKGRSNATI
+647 NNKKGRSNATI

-665 DPEKQTVR
+665 DPEKQTVK
-673 ITFTKFY
+673 ITFSRSY
-680 QGVRPASTTTTA
+680 QGLRPALPKPKPNPKPTTTT
-692 LATSSDCVCD
+692 TSDCVCD
-702 EEEFLGVGRGKGLV
+702 EDEFLNLGKVVG
-716 HDAGQDQ
+716 HDAGQDVDQ
-723 ATEDLSLAYAPV
+723 QEDLSLAYAPV

-745 LAGIVGSVFL
+745 LAGIVGSIFL

-775 NYSHPGN
+775 NYSHPG
-782 GGSGGGGTGG
+782 STVGGGLGGVGG
-792 GGVAVAGTG
+792 GITTTTTTGNGSSGAGVVGVG
-801 GPAGTTANGNG
+801 GTTTNGNG

-817 ASNNNGSLGIG
+817 GSNNNGSLVI
-828 GTLAHNGGQSVQDMH
+828 GTLGHNGGQSVQDMH
-843 RIGRDTCH
+843 RIGRETCH

-866 PQDGHDV
+866 PQDGHDL
-873 DDEWTTTKGHNRAY
+873 DDEWTTKGHGRTY
-887 ATAALAEQ
+887 ATAAMAEQ
-895 NAVITSST
+895 NAVITTGT

-912 VVDKKTGGLPPGSGH
+912 VVDKKTAPPP

-935 NTLIPVSKMGAYAS
+935 NTLIPVSKMGAYAN
-949 QQQQQQQQH
+949 QQQQQQ
-958 PHTHPHQHPHQ
+958 
-969 HQLQAG
+969 L
-975 QQQQQQ
+975 QQQPQQ
-981 QKTELSYSDLT
+981 QKTDLSYSDLG
-992 APMVG
+992 APLVG
-997 VGGSAVGVQRLA
+997 QVGVQRMA

-1014 TLGRPGRGQ
+1014 TLGRPGRQ
-1023 AELKRAEPNIYSQVN
+1023 TELKRAEPNIYSQVN

-1046 ADLQAAT
+1046 ADFQAAT
-1053 AAGGS
+1053 ASGKS

-1068 GGRGA
+1068 GGPA
-1073 SPSLYLQG
+1073 NLYLQSYT
-1081 HATRIDLAHHPMP
+1081 TRIDLAHHPLP
-1094 MYSTSPMFATNGGT
+1094 MYSTSPMFGTNST

-1130 IFTHSVMTATGE
+1130 IFAHSVVTTGD
-1142 GGLLQPVTCM
+1142 GLLQPVTCM
-1152 GLVAATSSAAAAA
+1152 GLVATSSAGAVG
-1165 ASGQHQQQQQHHHQ
+1165 SGTHPAQQQQQHQQHPQQHQ
-1179 TTANGGNGSI
+1179 QQLTAANGGNGSI
-1189 VGVNVGMSLYGSDVG
+1189 VGMGMSLYGSDVG
-1204 KPQLLKTVPEEM
+1204 KPQLLKTVPEEL

-1232 HGTGTRF
+1232 LGSGTRF

>member
-1 MGQASFYH
+1 MSH
-9 CCCLLL
+9 PLLL
-15 VCLVLSTLNGRA
+15 PLCLLVLSTLNGPATA
-27 AAATRVRVSSSTTM
+27 ASRVRVSSSTTM
-41 TRNIEEENALLL
+41 TRNIEEENALLY

-129 GRAGTLSIKST
+129 GRAGTLTIKST

-191 PYNEGSAINIT
+191 PYNEGSGINIT

-216 LHGNTIYKNAS
+216 LHGNTVYKDSS
-227 VGHALSE
+227 VGQSLSE

-240 LSLARLERRN
+240 LSLPRLERKN

-316 KGSSPMKNTHEIA
+316 KGSTPMKNTHEIA

-351 FLSCRAEQG
+351 FLSCRAEQS

-381 SLELGTNSLNATLRE
+381 SLELGTNSLNSTLRE

-410 WIYKVSWR
+410 WIYQVSWR
-418 HNGAILAN
+418 HNGEILSN

-478 RSNQRTT
+478 RPGQRTT
-485 YSSGRHETVK
+485 YSAGRQETVK
-495 VACEIDANPME
+495 VACEIDANPSE
-506 ASYVW
+506 ATYVW
-511 KFNASQ
+511 KFNASH
-517 GETVDIPASQVAVDR
+517 GETIDILSSQVAVDR

-539 TPMTEN
+539 TPQTEN

-607 IMEVYVNGTTR
+607 IMEVYANGTTR
-618 NPKFSKSNRP
+618 YPKISKSKRP

-641 NVFLIA
+641 NVFLLA
-647 NNSKGRSNATI
+647 HNSKGRSNATI

-665 DPEKQTVR
+665 DPEKQT
-673 ITFTKFY
+673 
-680 QGVRPASTTTTA
+680 
-692 LATSSDCVCD
+692 
-702 EEEFLGVGRGKGLV
+702 
-716 HDAGQDQ
+716 
-723 ATEDLSLAYAPV
+723 DLSLAYAPV

-745 LAGIVGSVFL
+745 LAGIVGSIFL

-775 NYSHPGN
+775 NYSHPG
-782 GGSGGGGTGG
+782 SGGGVGGTTGAGGVVG
-792 GGVAVAGTG
+792 GGVGGVGVGT
-801 GPAGTTANGNG
+801 ATANGNG

-817 ASNNNGSLGIG
+817 SSNNNGSLVI
-828 GTLAHNGGQSVQDMH
+828 GTLGHNGGQSVQDMH
-843 RIGRDTCH
+843 RIGRETCH

-866 PQDGHDV
+866 PQGGLDGHDV
-873 DDEWTTTKGHNRAY
+873 DDEWTTKGHGRTY

-895 NAVITSST
+895 NAVITSGT

-912 VVDKKTGGLPPGSGH
+912 VVDKKTGPPP

-935 NTLIPVSKMGAYAS
+935 NTLIPVSKMGAYAN
-949 QQQQQQQQH
+949 QQQQQQQ
-958 PHTHPHQHPHQ
+958 PPP
-969 HQLQAG
+969 
-975 QQQQQQ
+975 
-981 QKTELSYSDLT
+981 QKTELSYSELA
-992 APMVG
+992 APLVG
-997 VGGSAVGVQRLA
+997 TAVGVQRMA

-1014 TLGRPGRGQ
+1014 TLGRPGRQ
-1023 AELKRAEPNIYSQVN
+1023 AELKRAEPNIYSQ
-1038 VMMDDEIL
+1038 
-1046 ADLQAAT
+1046 
-1053 AAGGS
+1053 
-1058 YVAGAVVDNV
+1058 
-1068 GGRGA
+1068 
-1073 SPSLYLQG
+1073 
-1081 HATRIDLAHHPMP
+1081 IDLAHHPLP
-1094 MYSTSPMFATNGGT
+1094 MYSTSPMFGTNST
-1108 ITGVTMSHPSQLATF
+1108 ITGVTGVTMSHPSQLATF
-1123 SPTPPPP
+1123 SSTPPPP
-1130 IFTHSVMTATGE
+1130 IFAHSVVTTGD
-1142 GGLLQPVTCM
+1142 GLLQPVTCM
-1152 GLVAATSSAAAAA
+1152 GLVATSSAAAVG
-1165 ASGQHQQQQQHHHQ
+1165 SGNMSLPPQHQQQQQL
-1179 TTANGGNGSI
+1179 TAANGGGNGSI
-1189 VGVNVGMSLYGSDVG
+1189 VGMGMSLYGSDVG
-1204 KPQLLKTVPEEM
+1204 KPQLLKTVPEEL

-1232 HGTGTRF
+1232 MGTGTRF

>member
-1 MGQASFYH
+1 
-9 CCCLLL
+9 
-15 VCLVLSTLNGRA
+15 
-27 AAATRVRVSSSTTM
+27 
-41 TRNIEEENALLL
+41 
-53 LLAGPPVLSES
+53 
-64 IMGTVGRLPCNVT
+64 MGTVGRLPCNVT

-129 GRAGTLSIKST
+129 GRAGTLTIKST

-178 DSKGATIKDHTLG
+178 DSKGVTIEDHTLG
-191 PYNEGSAINIT
+191 PYNEGSGINIT

-216 LHGNTIYKNAS
+216 LHGNTVYKNAS
-227 VGHALSE
+227 VGQPLSE
-234 RRVGNV
+234 RRVGNT
-240 LSLARLERRN
+240 LSLPRLERRN

-283 KLQGENRPLSAG
+283 KLQGENRALSAG

-316 KGSSPMKNTHEIA
+316 KGSTPMKNTHEIA
-329 NPDGNM
+329 TPDGNL

-344 TIDDRGK
+344 TIEDRGK
-351 FLSCRAEQG
+351 FLSCRAEQS
-360 MIPESGLEDGWKL
+360 MIPESGMEDGWKL

-381 SLELGTNSLNATLRE
+381 SLELGTNSLNSTLRE

-410 WIYKVSWR
+410 WIYEVSWR
-418 HNGAILAN
+418 HNGKILTN

-478 RSNQRTT
+478 RPRQRIS

-495 VACEIDANPME
+495 VACEIDANPAE
-506 ASYVW
+506 ATYVW
-511 KFNASQ
+511 KFNATQ

-567 TIVPAGEPDPLLNC
+567 TIFPAGEPDPLLNC

-596 EGFDGGLQQDF
+596 EGFNGGLQQDF
-607 IMEVYVNGTTR
+607 IMEVYMNGTTR
-618 NPKFSKSNRP
+618 HPKISKSKRP

-665 DPEKQTVR
+665 DPEKQTVK
-673 ITFTKFY
+673 ITFTKSF
-680 QGVRPASTTTTA
+680 QGLRPAYPKSKSKATATTT
-692 LATSSDCVCD
+692 SDCVCD
-702 EEEFLGVGRGKGLV
+702 EDEFLDLGKGIS
-716 HDAGQDQ
+716 HDEGTDADQ
-723 ATEDLSLAYAPV
+723 QEDLSLAYAPV

-745 LAGIVGSVFL
+745 LAGIVGSIFL

-775 NYSHPGN
+775 NYSHPGSGVGGVGGVGGTTGN
-782 GGSGGGGTGG
+782 GGGLGGG
-792 GGVAVAGTG
+792 GGVG
-801 GPAGTTANGNG
+801 GVGGTTANGNG

-817 ASNNNGSLGIG
+817 ASNNNGSLVI
-828 GTLAHNGGQSVQDMH
+828 GTLGHNGGQSVQDMH
-843 RIGRDTCH
+843 RIGRETCH

-866 PQDGHDV
+866 PQDGHDL
-873 DDEWTTTKGHNRAY
+873 DDEWTTKGHGRTY

-895 NAVITSST
+895 NAVITSGT

-912 VVDKKTGGLPPGSGH
+912 VVDKKTAPPPGH
-927 GHGPYIQY
+927 GQYIQY
-935 NTLIPVSKMGAYAS
+935 NTLIPVSKMGAYAN
-949 QQQQQQQQH
+949 QQQQLQQQ
-958 PHTHPHQHPHQ
+958 P
-969 HQLQAG
+969 
-975 QQQQQQ
+975 Q
-981 QKTELSYSDLT
+981 QKTELSYSELS
-992 APMVG
+992 APLVSG
-997 VGGSAVGVQRLA
+997 PVGVQRMA

-1014 TLGRPGRGQ
+1014 TLGRPGRQ
-1023 AELKRAEPNIYSQVN
+1023 AELKRAEPNIYSQ
-1038 VMMDDEIL
+1038 
-1046 ADLQAAT
+1046 
-1053 AAGGS
+1053 
-1058 YVAGAVVDNV
+1058 
-1068 GGRGA
+1068 
-1073 SPSLYLQG
+1073 
-1081 HATRIDLAHHPMP
+1081 IDLAHHPMP
-1094 MYSTSPMFATNGGT
+1094 MYSTSPMFGTNST

-1130 IFTHSVMTATGE
+1130 IFTHSMVTTGD
-1142 GGLLQPVTCM
+1142 GLLQPVTCM
-1152 GLVAATSSAAAAA
+1152 GLVATSSAG
-1165 ASGQHQQQQQHHHQ
+1165 ASVPGPLPLPPQQQQHQHQHQQQQQQ
-1179 TTANGGNGSI
+1179 QQQLTAANGGNGSI
-1189 VGVNVGMSLYGSDVG
+1189 VGMGMSLYGSDVG
-1204 KPQLLKTVPEEM
+1204 KPQLLKTVPEEV
-1216 HHQLNGEDV
+1216 HHQLNGEDI

-1232 HGTGTRF
+1232 LGSGTRF

>member
-1 MGQASFYH
+1 MSSSSSRPL
-9 CCCLLL
+9 CLPLCL
-15 VCLVLSTLNGRA
+15 LVLSALNGPA
-27 AAATRVRVSSSTTM
+27 AAASRVRVSSSTTM

-77 PPIYEDRVALV
+77 PPIHEDRVALV

-129 GRAGTLSIKST
+129 GRAGTLTIKST

-178 DSKGATIKDHTLG
+178 DSKGVTIEDHTLG
-191 PYNEGSAINIT
+191 PYNEGSGINIT

-216 LHGNTIYKNAS
+216 LHGNTVYKNAS
-227 VGHALSE
+227 VGQPLSE
-234 RRVGNV
+234 RRVGNT

-283 KLQGENRPLSAG
+283 KLQGENRALSAG

-316 KGSSPMKNTHEIA
+316 KGSTPMKNTHEIA
-329 NPDGNM
+329 TPDGNL

-351 FLSCRAEQG
+351 FLSCRAEQS
-360 MIPESGLEDGWKL
+360 MIPESGMEDGWKL

-381 SLELGTNSLNATLRE
+381 SLELGTNSLNSTLRE

-410 WIYKVSWR
+410 WIYEVSWR
-418 HNGAILAN
+418 HNGKILTN

-478 RSNQRTT
+478 RPRQRLS

-495 VACEIDANPME
+495 VACEIDANPAE
-506 ASYVW
+506 ATYVW
-511 KFNASQ
+511 KFNATQ

-567 TIVPAGEPDPLLNC
+567 TIFPAGEPDPLLNC

-596 EGFDGGLQQDF
+596 EGFNGGLQQDF
-607 IMEVYVNGTTR
+607 IMEVYMNGTTR
-618 NPKFSKSNRP
+618 HPKISKSKRP

-665 DPEKQTVR
+665 DPEKQT
-673 ITFTKFY
+673 
-680 QGVRPASTTTTA
+680 
-692 LATSSDCVCD
+692 
-702 EEEFLGVGRGKGLV
+702 
-716 HDAGQDQ
+716 
-723 ATEDLSLAYAPV
+723 DLSLAYAPV

-745 LAGIVGSVFL
+745 LAGIVGSIFL

-775 NYSHPGN
+775 NYSHPGSGVGGIGGTTGN
-782 GGSGGGGTGG
+782 GSGMGGIGGGVGG
-792 GGVAVAGTG
+792 GGVG
-801 GPAGTTANGNG
+801 GTTANGNG

-817 ASNNNGSLGIG
+817 ASNNNGSLVI
-828 GTLAHNGGQSVQDMH
+828 GTLGHNGGQSVQDMH
-843 RIGRDTCH
+843 RIGRETCH

-866 PQDGHDV
+866 PQGGLDGHDL
-873 DDEWTTTKGHNRAY
+873 DDEWTTKGHGRTY
-887 ATAALAEQ
+887 ATAAMAEQ
-895 NAVITSST
+895 NAVITSGT

-912 VVDKKTGGLPPGSGH
+912 VVDKKTAPPPGH
-927 GHGPYIQY
+927 GQYIQY
-935 NTLIPVSKMGAYAS
+935 NTLIPVSKMGAYGN
-949 QQQQQQQQH
+949 QQQQLQQQ
-958 PHTHPHQHPHQ
+958 P
-969 HQLQAG
+969 
-975 QQQQQQ
+975 Q
-981 QKTELSYSDLT
+981 QKTELSYSELS
-992 APMVG
+992 APL
-997 VGGSAVGVQRLA
+997 VGGPVGVQRMA

-1014 TLGRPGRGQ
+1014 TLGRPGRQ
-1023 AELKRAEPNIYSQVN
+1023 AELKRAEPNIYSQ
-1038 VMMDDEIL
+1038 
-1046 ADLQAAT
+1046 
-1053 AAGGS
+1053 
-1058 YVAGAVVDNV
+1058 
-1068 GGRGA
+1068 
-1073 SPSLYLQG
+1073 
-1081 HATRIDLAHHPMP
+1081 IDLAHHPMP
-1094 MYSTSPMFATNGGT
+1094 MYSTSPMFGTNST

-1130 IFTHSVMTATGE
+1130 IFTHSMVTTGD
-1142 GGLLQPVTCM
+1142 GLLQPVTCM
-1152 GLVAATSSAAAAA
+1152 GLVATSSAG
-1165 ASGQHQQQQQHHHQ
+1165 ASVPGPLPLPPQQQQQQQQQHQ
-1179 TTANGGNGSI
+1179 QLTAANGGNGSI
-1189 VGVNVGMSLYGSDVG
+1189 VGMGMSLYGSDVG
-1204 KPQLLKTVPEEM
+1204 KPQLLKTVPEEV
-1216 HHQLNGEDV
+1216 HHQLNREDI
-1225 LIAQDRN
+1225 LISQDRN
-1232 HGTGTRF
+1232 LGSGTRF

>member
-1 MGQASFYH
+1 MSRTSSRSLSLPL
-9 CCCLLL
+9 CL
-15 VCLVLSTLNGRA
+15 LVLSALNGPA
-27 AAATRVRVSSSTTM
+27 AAASRVRVSSSTTM

-129 GRAGTLSIKST
+129 GRAGTLTIKST

-178 DSKGATIKDHTLG
+178 DSKGVTIEDHTLG
-191 PYNEGSAINIT
+191 PYNEGSGINIT

-216 LHGNTIYKNAS
+216 LHGNTVYKNAS
-227 VGHALSE
+227 VGQPLSE
-234 RRVGNV
+234 RRVGNT

-283 KLQGENRPLSAG
+283 NLQGENRALSAG

-316 KGSSPMKNTHEIA
+316 KGSTPMKNTHEIA
-329 NPDGNM
+329 TPDGNL

-351 FLSCRAEQG
+351 FLSCRAEQS
-360 MIPESGLEDGWKL
+360 MIPESGMEDGWKL

-381 SLELGTNSLNATLRE
+381 SLELGTNSLNSTLRE

-410 WIYKVSWR
+410 WIYEVSWR
-418 HNGAILAN
+418 HNGKILTN

-478 RSNQRTT
+478 RPRQRLS

-495 VACEIDANPME
+495 VACEIDANPAE
-506 ASYVW
+506 ATYVW
-511 KFNASQ
+511 KFNATQ

-567 TIVPAGEPDPLLNC
+567 TIFPAGEPDPLLNC

-596 EGFDGGLQQDF
+596 EGFNGGLQQDF
-607 IMEVYVNGTTR
+607 IMEVYMNGTTR
-618 NPKFSKSNRP
+618 HPKISKSKRP

-665 DPEKQTVR
+665 DPEKQTVK
-673 ITFTKFY
+673 ITFTKSF
-680 QGVRPASTTTTA
+680 QGLRPAYPKSKATATTT
-692 LATSSDCVCD
+692 SDCVCD
-702 EEEFLGVGRGKGLV
+702 EDEFLNLGKGIS
-716 HDAGQDQ
+716 HDEGTDADQ
-723 ATEDLSLAYAPV
+723 QEDLSLAYAPV

-745 LAGIVGSVFL
+745 LAGIVGSIFL

-775 NYSHPGN
+775 NYSHPGSGVGGVGGTTGN
-782 GGSGGGGTGG
+782 GSGMGGGG
-792 GGVAVAGTG
+792 GGVG
-801 GPAGTTANGNG
+801 GTTANGNG

-817 ASNNNGSLGIG
+817 ASNNNGSLVI
-828 GTLAHNGGQSVQDMH
+828 GTLGHNGGQSVQDMH
-843 RIGRDTCH
+843 RIGRETCH

-866 PQDGHDV
+866 PQGGLDGHDL
-873 DDEWTTTKGHNRAY
+873 DDEWTTKGHGRTY
-887 ATAALAEQ
+887 ATAAMAEQ
-895 NAVITSST
+895 NAVITSGT

-912 VVDKKTGGLPPGSGH
+912 VVDKKTAPPPGH
-927 GHGPYIQY
+927 GQYIQY
-935 NTLIPVSKMGAYAS
+935 NTLIPVSKMGAYAN
-949 QQQQQQQQH
+949 QQQQLQQQ
-958 PHTHPHQHPHQ
+958 P
-969 HQLQAG
+969 
-975 QQQQQQ
+975 Q
-981 QKTELSYSDLT
+981 QKTELSYSELS
-992 APMVG
+992 APLVSG
-997 VGGSAVGVQRLA
+997 PVGVQRMA

-1014 TLGRPGRGQ
+1014 TLGRPGRQ
-1023 AELKRAEPNIYSQVN
+1023 AELKRAEPNIYSQ
-1038 VMMDDEIL
+1038 
-1046 ADLQAAT
+1046 
-1053 AAGGS
+1053 
-1058 YVAGAVVDNV
+1058 
-1068 GGRGA
+1068 
-1073 SPSLYLQG
+1073 
-1081 HATRIDLAHHPMP
+1081 IDLAHHPMP
-1094 MYSTSPMFATNGGT
+1094 MYSTSPMFGTNST

-1130 IFTHSVMTATGE
+1130 IFTHSMVTTGD
-1142 GGLLQPVTCM
+1142 GLLQPVTCM
-1152 GLVAATSSAAAAA
+1152 GLVATSSAG
-1165 ASGQHQQQQQHHHQ
+1165 ASVPGPVPLPPQQQQQQ
-1179 TTANGGNGSI
+1179 QLTAANGGNGSI
-1189 VGVNVGMSLYGSDVG
+1189 VGMGMSLYGSDVG
-1204 KPQLLKTVPEEM
+1204 KPQLLKTVPEEV
-1216 HHQLNGEDV
+1216 HHQLNGEDI

-1232 HGTGTRF
+1232 LGSGTRF

>member
-1 MGQASFYH
+1 MSSSSSRPL
-9 CCCLLL
+9 CLPLCL
-15 VCLVLSTLNGRA
+15 LVLSALNGPA
-27 AAATRVRVSSSTTM
+27 AAASRVRVSSSTTM

-129 GRAGTLSIKST
+129 GRAGTLTIKST

-178 DSKGATIKDHTLG
+178 DSKGVTIEDHTLG
-191 PYNEGSAINIT
+191 PYNEGSGINIT

-216 LHGNTIYKNAS
+216 LHGNTVYKNAS
-227 VGHALSE
+227 VGQPLSE
-234 RRVGNV
+234 RRVGNT

-283 KLQGENRPLSAG
+283 KLQGENRALSAG

-316 KGSSPMKNTHEIA
+316 KGSTPMKNTHEIA
-329 NPDGNM
+329 TPDGNL

-351 FLSCRAEQG
+351 FLSCRAEQS
-360 MIPESGLEDGWKL
+360 MIPESGMEDGWKL

-381 SLELGTNSLNATLRE
+381 SLELGTNSLNSTLRE

-410 WIYKVSWR
+410 WIYEVSWR
-418 HNGAILAN
+418 HNGKILTN

-478 RSNQRTT
+478 RPRQRLS

-495 VACEIDANPME
+495 VACEIDANPAE
-506 ASYVW
+506 ATYVW
-511 KFNASQ
+511 KFNATQ

-567 TIVPAGEPDPLLNC
+567 TIFPAGEPDPLLNC

-596 EGFDGGLQQDF
+596 EGFNGGLQQDF
-607 IMEVYVNGTTR
+607 IMEVYMNGTTR
-618 NPKFSKSNRP
+618 HPKISKSKRP

-665 DPEKQTVR
+665 DPEKQT
-673 ITFTKFY
+673 
-680 QGVRPASTTTTA
+680 
-692 LATSSDCVCD
+692 
-702 EEEFLGVGRGKGLV
+702 
-716 HDAGQDQ
+716 
-723 ATEDLSLAYAPV
+723 DLSLAYAPV

-745 LAGIVGSVFL
+745 LAGIVGSIFL

-775 NYSHPGN
+775 NYSHPG
-782 GGSGGGGTGG
+782 SGGGVGGIGGTTGNGSGMGGIGGGIGGGGGG
-792 GGVAVAGTG
+792 GGVG
-801 GPAGTTANGNG
+801 GTTANGNG

-817 ASNNNGSLGIG
+817 ASNNNGSLVI
-828 GTLAHNGGQSVQDMH
+828 GTLGHNGGQSVQDMH
-843 RIGRDTCH
+843 RIGRETCH

-866 PQDGHDV
+866 PQDGHDL
-873 DDEWTTTKGHNRAY
+873 DDEWTTKGHGRTY
-887 ATAALAEQ
+887 ATAAMAEQ
-895 NAVITSST
+895 NAVITSGT

-912 VVDKKTGGLPPGSGH
+912 VVDKKTAPPPGH
-927 GHGPYIQY
+927 GQYIQY
-935 NTLIPVSKMGAYAS
+935 NTLIPVSKMGAYAN
-949 QQQQQQQQH
+949 QQQQLQQQ
-958 PHTHPHQHPHQ
+958 P
-969 HQLQAG
+969 
-975 QQQQQQ
+975 Q
-981 QKTELSYSDLT
+981 QKTELSYSELS
-992 APMVG
+992 APL
-997 VGGSAVGVQRLA
+997 VGGPVGVQRMA

-1014 TLGRPGRGQ
+1014 TLGRPGRQ
-1023 AELKRAEPNIYSQVN
+1023 AELKRAEPNIYSQ
-1038 VMMDDEIL
+1038 
-1046 ADLQAAT
+1046 
-1053 AAGGS
+1053 
-1058 YVAGAVVDNV
+1058 
-1068 GGRGA
+1068 
-1073 SPSLYLQG
+1073 
-1081 HATRIDLAHHPMP
+1081 IDLAHHPMP
-1094 MYSTSPMFATNGGT
+1094 MYSTSPMFGTNST

-1130 IFTHSVMTATGE
+1130 IFTHSMVTTGD
-1142 GGLLQPVTCM
+1142 GLLQPVTCM
-1152 GLVAATSSAAAAA
+1152 GLVATSSAG
-1165 ASGQHQQQQQHHHQ
+1165 ASVPLPPHPLPPQQQQQQQHQ
-1179 TTANGGNGSI
+1179 QLTAANGGNGSI
-1189 VGVNVGMSLYGSDVG
+1189 VGMGMSLYGSDVG
-1204 KPQLLKTVPEEM
+1204 KPQLLKTVPEEV
-1216 HHQLNGEDV
+1216 HHQLNGEDI

-1232 HGTGTRF
+1232 LGSGTRF

>member
-1 MGQASFYH
+1 MGRS
-9 CCCLLL
+9 CSRSLSLPLCL
-15 VCLVLSTLNGRA
+15 LVLSALNGQA

-53 LLAGPPVLSES
+53 LLAGPPVLAES

-129 GRAGTLSIKST
+129 GRAGTLTIKST
-140 TEDDT
+140 TADDT

-191 PYNEGSAINIT
+191 PYNEGSGINIT

-216 LHGNTIYKNAS
+216 LHGNTVYKDAS
-227 VGHALSE
+227 VGQSLSE

-240 LSLARLERRN
+240 LSLQRLERRN

-316 KGSSPMKNTHEIA
+316 KGSTPMKNTHEIG

-351 FLSCRAEQG
+351 FLSCRAEQS

-381 SLELGTNSLNATLRE
+381 SLELGTNSLNSTLRE

-418 HNGAILAN
+418 HNGEILAN

-478 RSNQRTT
+478 RPRQRVS

-495 VACEIDANPME
+495 VACEIDANPAE
-506 ASYVW
+506 ATYVW
-511 KFNASQ
+511 KFNATQ

-607 IMEVYVNGTTR
+607 IMEVYMNGTTR
-618 NPKFSKSNRP
+618 HPKISKSKRP
-628 YFEVSGLVPGMGY
+628 YFEVSGLMPGMGY

-647 NNSKGRSNATI
+647 HNSKGRSNATI

-665 DPEKQTVR
+665 DPEKQTVK
-673 ITFTKFY
+673 ITFTKSF
-680 QGVRPASTTTTA
+680 QGLRPAYPKSKATATTT
-692 LATSSDCVCD
+692 SDCVCD
-702 EEEFLGVGRGKGLV
+702 EDEFLNLGKGIGLDV
-716 HDAGQDQ
+716 GKDVDQ
-723 ATEDLSLAYAPV
+723 QEDLSLAYAPV

-775 NYSHPGN
+775 NYSHPGSGVVGVGGTTTGN
-782 GGSGGGGTGG
+782 GSGLGGGAGGGGLG
-792 GGVAVAGTG
+792 
-801 GPAGTTANGNG
+801 GTTANGNG

-817 ASNNNGSLGIG
+817 ASNNNGSLVI
-828 GTLAHNGGQSVQDMH
+828 GTLGHNGGQSVQDMH
-843 RIGRDTCH
+843 RIGRETCH

-866 PQDGHDV
+866 PQGGLDGHDL
-873 DDEWTTTKGHNRAY
+873 DDEWTTKGHGRAY

-895 NAVITSST
+895 NAVITSGT

-912 VVDKKTGGLPPGSGH
+912 VVDKKTGPPP

-935 NTLIPVSKMGAYAS
+935 NTLIPVSKMGAYAN
-949 QQQQQQQQH
+949 QQQQLQQQ
-958 PHTHPHQHPHQ
+958 P
-969 HQLQAG
+969 
-975 QQQQQQ
+975 Q

-992 APMVG
+992 APL
-997 VGGSAVGVQRLA
+997 VGGPVSVQRMA

-1014 TLGRPGRGQ
+1014 TLGRPGRQ
-1023 AELKRAEPNIYSQVN
+1023 AELKRAEPNIYSQ
-1038 VMMDDEIL
+1038 
-1046 ADLQAAT
+1046 
-1053 AAGGS
+1053 
-1058 YVAGAVVDNV
+1058 
-1068 GGRGA
+1068 
-1073 SPSLYLQG
+1073 
-1081 HATRIDLAHHPMP
+1081 IDLAHHPMP
-1094 MYSTSPMFATNGGT
+1094 MYSTSPMFGTNST

-1130 IFTHSVMTATGE
+1130 IFTHSMVTTGD
-1142 GGLLQPVTCM
+1142 GLLQPVTCM
-1152 GLVAATSSAAAAA
+1152 GLVATSSAAPVPG
-1165 ASGQHQQQQQHHHQ
+1165 SVPLPPQQQQHQQQQQL
-1179 TTANGGNGSI
+1179 TAANGGNGSI
-1189 VGVNVGMSLYGSDVG
+1189 VGMGMSLYGSDVG
-1204 KPQLLKTVPEEM
+1204 KPQLLKTVPEEV

-1232 HGTGTRF
+1232 LGSGTRF

>member
-1 MGQASFYH
+1 MCLAVS
-9 CCCLLL
+9 CLLSL
-15 VCLVLSTLNGRA
+15 LLCLVLPASNALA
-27 AAATRVRVSSSTTM
+27 AAATRARVSSSTTM
-41 TRNIEEENALLL
+41 TRNIEEENALLN

-64 IMGTVGRLPCNVT
+64 IIGTMGRLPCNVT

-129 GRAGTLSIKST
+129 GRAGTLTIKST
-140 TEDDT
+140 AEDDT

-167 VIIPP
+167 VITPP
-172 ESVIIL
+172 ESIIIL

-191 PYNEGSAINIT
+191 PYNEGSSVNVT

-216 LHGNTIYKNAS
+216 WHGNTMFNS
-227 VGHALSE
+227 SGLGHPLSE

-240 LSLARLERRN
+240 LSLAKLKRKN

-269 SSVVLDMNL
+269 SSIVLDMNL

-283 KLQGENRPLSAG
+283 KLQGENRPLSAE

-304 IGARPAPTITWW
+304 IGSRPAPTVTWW
-316 KGSSPMKNTHEIA
+316 KGSTPMKNTHEIA

-360 MIPESGLEDGWKL
+360 MIPESGMEDGWKL

-396 GIDVFFECNIKSNP
+396 GVDVFFECNIKSNP

-418 HNGAILAN
+418 HNGAILEN
-426 NPAEGIAVSNQSLVL
+426 NPAEGIVVANQSLVL
-441 QNASRARSGI
+441 QNASRARTGI

-478 RSNQRTT
+478 RVGQRTT

-495 VACEIDANPME
+495 VACEIDANPAE
-506 ASYVW
+506 ATYVW

-517 GETVDIPASQVAVDR
+517 GETADIPASLVAVDR
-532 GRSIAHY
+532 GRSVAHY
-539 TPMTEN
+539 TPMVEN

-552 WATNEI
+552 WASNEI

-567 TIVPAGEPDPLLNC
+567 TIAPAGEPDPLLNC
-581 TVLNQTST
+581 TLLNQTSS

-596 EGFDGGLQQDF
+596 EGFDGGLPQDF
-607 IMEVYVNGTTR
+607 IMEVYMNGTTR
-618 NPKFSKSNRP
+618 YPKIYKSKKP
-628 YFEVSGLVPGMGY
+628 YFEVSGLQPGMGY

-647 NNSKGRSNATI
+647 HNSKGRSNATI

-665 DPEKQTVR
+665 DPEKQTVQ
-673 ITFTKFY
+673 ITFTRSY
-680 QGVRPASTTTTA
+680 QAFKPAHGSAPTTA
-692 LATSSDCVCD
+692 KTTATTAHSTSKATTSDCICD
-702 EEEFLGVGRGKGLV
+702 EDEFMGVGKGAY
-716 HDAGQDQ
+716 DEDQ
-723 ATEDLSLAYAPV
+723 SLANGPL

-745 LAGIVGSVFL
+745 LAGIVGSLFL

-760 VIVVRV
+760 VVVVRV

-782 GGSGGGGTGG
+782 GSSS
-792 GGVAVAGTG
+792 
-801 GPAGTTANGNG
+801 TANGNG
-812 SLGLL
+812 NLGILG
-817 ASNNNGSLGIG
+817 SNNNGSLGI

-843 RIGRDTCH
+843 RIGRETCH

-873 DDEWTTTKGHNRAY
+873 DDEWTTKGHNRAY

-895 NAVITSST
+895 NAVITSTT
-903 YDHLMPTYA
+903 YDHIMPTYA
-912 VVDKKTGGLPPGSGH
+912 VVDKKSGPPTAH
-927 GHGPYIQY
+927 GQYIQY
-935 NTLIPVSKMGAYAS
+935 NTLIPVSKMGAYAN
-949 QQQQQQQQH
+949 QQQQQH
-958 PHTHPHQHPHQ
+958 
-969 HQLQAG
+969 QLQ

-981 QKTELSYSDLT
+981 QKTELSYTELAG
-992 APMVG
+992 APLVGNAVG
-997 VGGSAVGVQRLA
+997 VGGVQRLT

-1014 TLGRPGRGQ
+1014 TLGRPRQ
-1023 AELKRAEPNIYSQVN
+1023 TDLKRAEPNIYSQ
-1038 VMMDDEIL
+1038 
-1046 ADLQAAT
+1046 A
-1053 AAGGS
+1053 
-1058 YVAGAVVDNV
+1058 
-1068 GGRGA
+1068 
-1073 SPSLYLQG
+1073 
-1081 HATRIDLAHHPMP
+1081 
-1094 MYSTSPMFATNGGT
+1094 
-1108 ITGVTMSHPSQLATF
+1108 
-1123 SPTPPPP
+1123 
-1130 IFTHSVMTATGE
+1130 
-1142 GGLLQPVTCM
+1142 
-1152 GLVAATSSAAAAA
+1152 
-1165 ASGQHQQQQQHHHQ
+1165 
-1179 TTANGGNGSI
+1179 
-1189 VGVNVGMSLYGSDVG
+1189 
-1204 KPQLLKTVPEEM
+1204 KPQHLKTVPEEL
-1216 HHQLNGEDV
+1216 HHQLNGDEI
-1225 LIAQDRN
+1225 LISQDRN

>member
-1 MGQASFYH
+1 MSSSSSRPL
-9 CCCLLL
+9 CLPLCL
-15 VCLVLSTLNGRA
+15 LVLSALNGPA
-27 AAATRVRVSSSTTM
+27 AAASRVRVSSSTTM
-41 TRNIEEENALLL
+41 TRNIEEEN
-53 LLAGPPVLSES
+53 GPPVLSES

-77 PPIYEDRVALV
+77 PPIHEDRVALV

-129 GRAGTLSIKST
+129 GRAGTLTIKST

-178 DSKGATIKDHTLG
+178 DSKGVTIEDHTLG
-191 PYNEGSAINIT
+191 PYNEGSGINIT

-216 LHGNTIYKNAS
+216 LHGNTVYKNAS
-227 VGHALSE
+227 VGQPLSE
-234 RRVGNV
+234 RRVGNT

-283 KLQGENRPLSAG
+283 KLQGENRALSAG

-316 KGSSPMKNTHEIA
+316 KGSTPMKNTHEIA
-329 NPDGNM
+329 TPDGNL

-351 FLSCRAEQG
+351 FLSCRAEQS
-360 MIPESGLEDGWKL
+360 MIPESGMEDGWKL

-381 SLELGTNSLNATLRE
+381 SLELGTNSLNSTLRE

-410 WIYKVSWR
+410 WIYEVSWR
-418 HNGAILAN
+418 HNGKILTN

-478 RSNQRTT
+478 RPRQRLS

-495 VACEIDANPME
+495 VACEIDANPAE
-506 ASYVW
+506 ATYVW
-511 KFNASQ
+511 KFNATQ

-567 TIVPAGEPDPLLNC
+567 TIFPAGEPDPLLNC

-596 EGFDGGLQQDF
+596 EGFNGGLQQDF
-607 IMEVYVNGTTR
+607 IMEVYMNGTTR
-618 NPKFSKSNRP
+618 HPKISKSKRP

-665 DPEKQTVR
+665 DPEKQTVK
-673 ITFTKFY
+673 ITFTKSF
-680 QGVRPASTTTTA
+680 QGLRPAYPKSKSKTTATTTT
-692 LATSSDCVCD
+692 TSDCVCD
-702 EEEFLGVGRGKGLV
+702 EDEFLNLGKGFS
-716 HDAGQDQ
+716 HDEGTDADQ
-723 ATEDLSLAYAPV
+723 QEDLSLAYAPV

-745 LAGIVGSVFL
+745 LAGIVGSIFL

-775 NYSHPGN
+775 NYSHPGSGVGGIGGTTGN
-782 GGSGGGGTGG
+782 GSGMGGIGGGVGG
-792 GGVAVAGTG
+792 GGVG
-801 GPAGTTANGNG
+801 GTTANGNG

-817 ASNNNGSLGIG
+817 ASNNNGSLVI
-828 GTLAHNGGQSVQDMH
+828 GTLGHNGGQSVQDMH
-843 RIGRDTCH
+843 RIGRETCH

-866 PQDGHDV
+866 PQGGLDGHDL
-873 DDEWTTTKGHNRAY
+873 DDEWTTKGHGRTY
-887 ATAALAEQ
+887 ATAAMAEQ
-895 NAVITSST
+895 NAVITSGT

-912 VVDKKTGGLPPGSGH
+912 VVDKKTAPPPGH
-927 GHGPYIQY
+927 GQYIQY
-935 NTLIPVSKMGAYAS
+935 NTLIPVSKMGAYGN
-949 QQQQQQQQH
+949 QQQQLQQQ
-958 PHTHPHQHPHQ
+958 P
-969 HQLQAG
+969 
-975 QQQQQQ
+975 Q
-981 QKTELSYSDLT
+981 QKTELSYSELS
-992 APMVG
+992 APL
-997 VGGSAVGVQRLA
+997 VGGPVGVQRMA

-1014 TLGRPGRGQ
+1014 TLGRPGRQ
-1023 AELKRAEPNIYSQVN
+1023 AELKRAEPNIYSQ
-1038 VMMDDEIL
+1038 
-1046 ADLQAAT
+1046 
-1053 AAGGS
+1053 
-1058 YVAGAVVDNV
+1058 
-1068 GGRGA
+1068 
-1073 SPSLYLQG
+1073 
-1081 HATRIDLAHHPMP
+1081 IDLAHHPMP
-1094 MYSTSPMFATNGGT
+1094 MYSTSPMFGTNST

-1130 IFTHSVMTATGE
+1130 IFTHSMVTTGD
-1142 GGLLQPVTCM
+1142 GLLQPVTCM
-1152 GLVAATSSAAAAA
+1152 GLVATSSAG
-1165 ASGQHQQQQQHHHQ
+1165 ASVPGPLPLPPQQQQQQQQQHQ
-1179 TTANGGNGSI
+1179 QLTAANGGNGSI
-1189 VGVNVGMSLYGSDVG
+1189 VGMGMSLYGSDVG
-1204 KPQLLKTVPEEM
+1204 KPQLLKTVPEEV
-1216 HHQLNGEDV
+1216 HHQLNREDI
-1225 LIAQDRN
+1225 LISQDRN
-1232 HGTGTRF
+1232 LGSGTRF

>member
-1 MGQASFYH
+1 MSSSSSRPL
-9 CCCLLL
+9 CLPLCL
-15 VCLVLSTLNGRA
+15 LVLSALNGPA
-27 AAATRVRVSSSTTM
+27 AAASRVRVSSSTTM
-41 TRNIEEENALLL
+41 TRNIEEEN
-53 LLAGPPVLSES
+53 GPPVLSES

-129 GRAGTLSIKST
+129 GRAGTLTIKST

-178 DSKGATIKDHTLG
+178 DSKGVTIEDHTLG
-191 PYNEGSAINIT
+191 PYNEGSGINIT

-216 LHGNTIYKNAS
+216 LHGNTVYKNAS
-227 VGHALSE
+227 VGQPLSE
-234 RRVGNV
+234 RRVGNT

-283 KLQGENRPLSAG
+283 KLQGENRALSAG

-316 KGSSPMKNTHEIA
+316 KGSTPMKNTHEIA
-329 NPDGNM
+329 TPDGNL

-351 FLSCRAEQG
+351 FLSCRAEQS
-360 MIPESGLEDGWKL
+360 MIPESGMEDGWKL

-381 SLELGTNSLNATLRE
+381 SLELGTNSLNSTLRE

-410 WIYKVSWR
+410 WIYEVSWR
-418 HNGAILAN
+418 HNGKILTN

-478 RSNQRTT
+478 RPRQRLS

-495 VACEIDANPME
+495 VACEIDANPAE
-506 ASYVW
+506 ATYVW
-511 KFNASQ
+511 KFNATQ

-567 TIVPAGEPDPLLNC
+567 TIFPAGEPDPLLNC

-596 EGFDGGLQQDF
+596 EGFNGGLQQDF
-607 IMEVYVNGTTR
+607 IMEVYMNGTTR
-618 NPKFSKSNRP
+618 HPKISKSKRP

-665 DPEKQTVR
+665 DPEKQT
-673 ITFTKFY
+673 
-680 QGVRPASTTTTA
+680 
-692 LATSSDCVCD
+692 
-702 EEEFLGVGRGKGLV
+702 
-716 HDAGQDQ
+716 
-723 ATEDLSLAYAPV
+723 DLSLAYAPV

-745 LAGIVGSVFL
+745 LAGIVGSIFL

-775 NYSHPGN
+775 NYSHPG
-782 GGSGGGGTGG
+782 SGGGVGGIGGTTGNGSGMGGIGGGIGGGGGG
-792 GGVAVAGTG
+792 GGVG
-801 GPAGTTANGNG
+801 GTTANGNG

-817 ASNNNGSLGIG
+817 ASNNNGSLVI
-828 GTLAHNGGQSVQDMH
+828 GTLGHNGGQSVQDMH
-843 RIGRDTCH
+843 RIGRETCH

-866 PQDGHDV
+866 PQGGLDGHDL
-873 DDEWTTTKGHNRAY
+873 DDEWTTKGHGRTY
-887 ATAALAEQ
+887 ATAAMAEQ
-895 NAVITSST
+895 NAVITSGT

-912 VVDKKTGGLPPGSGH
+912 VVDKKTAPPPGH
-927 GHGPYIQY
+927 GQYIQY
-935 NTLIPVSKMGAYAS
+935 NTLIPVSKMGAYAN
-949 QQQQQQQQH
+949 QQQQLQQQ
-958 PHTHPHQHPHQ
+958 P
-969 HQLQAG
+969 
-975 QQQQQQ
+975 Q
-981 QKTELSYSDLT
+981 QKTELSYSELS
-992 APMVG
+992 APL
-997 VGGSAVGVQRLA
+997 VGGPVGVQRMA

-1014 TLGRPGRGQ
+1014 TLGRPGRQ
-1023 AELKRAEPNIYSQVN
+1023 AELKRAEPNIYSQ
-1038 VMMDDEIL
+1038 
-1046 ADLQAAT
+1046 
-1053 AAGGS
+1053 
-1058 YVAGAVVDNV
+1058 
-1068 GGRGA
+1068 
-1073 SPSLYLQG
+1073 
-1081 HATRIDLAHHPMP
+1081 IDLAHHPMP
-1094 MYSTSPMFATNGGT
+1094 MYSTSPMFGTNST

-1130 IFTHSVMTATGE
+1130 IFTHSMVTTGD
-1142 GGLLQPVTCM
+1142 GLLQPVTCM
-1152 GLVAATSSAAAAA
+1152 GLVATSSAG
-1165 ASGQHQQQQQHHHQ
+1165 ASVPLPPHPLPPQQQQQQQHQ
-1179 TTANGGNGSI
+1179 QLTAANGGNGSI
-1189 VGVNVGMSLYGSDVG
+1189 VGMGMSLYGSDVG
-1204 KPQLLKTVPEEM
+1204 KPQLLKTVPEEV
-1216 HHQLNGEDV
+1216 HHQLNGEDI

-1232 HGTGTRF
+1232 LGSGTRF